1 MLPALTL
8 KDYIKAHHKSYISH
22 KIERTDF
29 IKYLQN
35 LRTAY
40 AQVIE
45 AIKTNQN
52 EENIKNTI
60 KDFIKNTFYAERKDI
75 QINVFGQTDY
85 AIKKN
90 DNIEVIME
98 FKKPSNKAEMI
109 TCDNVNKKAL
119 HEAIKYFYD
128 EKYKGNYH
136 IKNIIISDG
145 ISYFIFNPLQFQH
158 KSIEKLCYD
167 SIEGD
172 LYLQKTSEIYK
183 EIANII
189 ARENITFEF
198 AWFDLTYLEKRIKDF
213 DLNNVDVNDK
223 AIRTLLYVYKLF
235 HPDFLLNE
243 YSPKDSNQLN
253 KKFYDELLYILGLEE
268 VSENNKKLIK
278 PNPNSNGLIN
288 ETIKQLEDQKDIT
301 GEKAV
306 NIAFELVITWLN
318 RILFLKLFE
327 SQLVS
332 FNDNKNFKFIT
343 SDKVIDFDELNK
355 LFFSVLG
362 KKVED
367 RDNAEETVNI
377 PYLNSSLFEKSEME
391 LKYINTTALN
401 NNRKL
406 ALYKS
411 SNLKHWS
418 EYKNKTEEKIL
429 KYLLDF
435 LDSYDFSSGAGE
447 SLITEENRDIINS
460 AVLGLIFE
468 KLNGYKDGSFYTPGF
483 ITEYMAKECIERA
496 VVDKFNDAFDDL
508 NAQNIQ
514 EIRNYIGNVYSA
526 DNAKKYNDII
536 NSLRICDPAVGSGH
550 FLVSVLNHIIY
561 LKSYLGILFDNEG
574 NKINNNIEIFDDT
587 LVVFNQND
595 IPYAYKRKDKSTHQA
610 QKALFK
616 EKRTIIENCLFGVDI
631 NPKSVYI
638 CQLRL
643 WIELL
648 KNTYY
653 IDNTNNMEVLPN
665 IDINIKKGNS
675 LVSKYPVQIGKAIVQ
690 QGSKEQKENIKQ
702 YKQLVAEYKN
712 SGDKETKKKINETL
726 DTIKSRLYSVVEGV
740 LVAETEEQKIFD
752 KQLKK
757 LKNQWKKA
765 TSVEERQKIDKEIE
779 KLSKSNRGSNKILV
793 IGDSFDDPIYKNSME
808 WMLEF
813 PEILDE
819 DGKFQGFDVV
829 IGNPPYIKEDNNK
842 EIFKSMKNSPY
853 YQGKMDIW
861 YFFACRALELIKKQG
876 YLTFIAT
883 NNWISNDGASIL
895 RNKIL
900 SDTKIQKYIDF
911 GDCKIF
917 SSASIQTM
925 IFLLNKQITK
935 EPYSVDCSKF
945 VSDIS
950 VANFSLYKIIT
961 DNKHNDICCNYIAN
975 INPQTNKDQYI
986 RFSSQED
993 TRILDIM
1000 MRQKEHLK
1008 DNEIYSGIDVLQDKV
1023 NKKSLEKLS
1032 GEIKLN
1038 DGIFVINSDELN
1050 TMNLTQCE
1058 YDDIIKPYY
1067 TSQEIKKYSVIG
1079 KNKEWIIYTDS
1090 SFKNIKK
1097 IEKYPNIKRHL
1108 DKYQNIMT
1116 SVNKPYGLH
1125 RSREEFIFKGEKIL
1139 SIRKCVS
1146 PSFSYTD
1153 CDSYV
1158 SRAFLIIKTD
1168 RLNNKYLVGLL
1179 NSKIVAYWLKNKGK
1193 IQGSNC
1199 QIDKEPLLNI
1209 PLPQLN
1215 DKEQQP
1221 IIDLVNQI
1229 ILLKQNDINTDT
1241 SEQEAEIDKIVY
1253 QLYGLTDDEIKIV
1266 EEGV

>member
-1 MLPALTL
+1 MVQIKL
-8 KDYIKAHHKSYISH
+8 KDYLKTHHKSYISH

-29 IKYLQN
+29 VKYLQN
-35 LRTAY
+35 LRIAY
-40 AQVIE
+40 AQILE
-45 AIKTNQN
+45 AVKTNAT
-52 EENIKNTI
+52 EENIKNTVI
-60 KDFIKNTFYAERKDI
+60 NFIKNTFYNERKDI
-75 QINVFGQTDY
+75 QINAFNNIDY

-109 TCDNVNKKAL
+109 TCDNLNKKAL

-128 EKYKGNYH
+128 EKHKGNYH

-158 KSIEKLCYD
+158 KSLEKLCYD

-172 LYLQKTSEIYK
+172 LYLQRTSEIYK
-183 EIANII
+183 GIANII
-189 ARENITFEF
+189 TREKITFEF

-213 DLNNVDVNDK
+213 DLNNVDINDK

-362 KKVED
+362 KKIED

-561 LKSYLGILFDNEG
+561 LKSYLGILFDDEG

-595 IPYAYKRKDKSTHQA
+595 VPYVYKRKDKSTHQV

-616 EKRTIIENCLFGVDI
+616 EKRTIIENCLFAVDI

-665 IDINIKKGNS
+665 IDINIKTGNS
-675 LVSKYPVQIGKAIVQ
+675 LVSKYPVQIGKAITQ
-690 QGSKEQKENIKQ
+690 QGSKEQKEYIKE

-726 DTIKSRLYSVVEGV
+726 REIKNKLYSVVEDV
-740 LVAETEEQKIFD
+740 LVAETEEQKDFD
-752 KQLKK
+752 KQRKK
-757 LKNQWKKA
+757 LKDKWKKA
-765 TSVEERQKIDKEIE
+765 TTIEERLKIEKEIE
-779 KLSKSNRGSNKILV
+779 KLSKSSRGSNKILV

-829 IGNPPYIKEDNNK
+829 IGNPPYGVSIKDNYRK
-842 EIFKSMKNSPY
+842 IVEIEYGKVPDYEIY
-853 YQGKMDIW
+853 Y
-861 YFFACRALELIKKQG
+861 YFIEL
-876 YLTFIAT
+876 
-883 NNWISNDGASIL
+883 SN
-895 RNKIL
+895 
-900 SDTKIQKYIDF
+900 
-911 GDCKIF
+911 
-917 SSASIQTM
+917 
-925 IFLLNKQITK
+925 FLLNSQGSLSFIVPNTFLFNTFAENYRRNILKQWNVG
-935 EPYSVDCSKF
+935 ELLDCSAFSIFDSATVRNAIIHYTKSKRNNMIGYRNTRNIKSFADLLKKKVEYISEDELLNMNQNWSLAFKLDNKIINLVSKIKQYPQLITYFPEISQGLIAYDKYKGQDENTIKTRSYHYSFYKEGLKKWLWGEDIRRFNVKWNGKEYIDYCDGIANPRNPKF
-945 VSDIS
+945 FYGRRLLVREITNPSIYAAVVSDEMYNDPS
-950 VANFSLYKIIT
+950 VIVVLENYNIYFLAAIMNSKLATFYHFNNSPKAVKGAFPKILV
-961 DNKHNDICCNYIAN
+961 KDIKEFPIA
-975 INPQTNKDQYI
+975 
-986 RFSSQED
+986 FG
-993 TRILDIM
+993 M
-1000 MRQKEHLK
+1000 
-1008 DNEIYSGIDVLQDKV
+1008 DVV
-1023 NKKSLEKLS
+1023 NEKLTS
-1032 GEIKLN
+1032 LSEEIHN
-1038 DGIFVINSDELN
+1038 
-1050 TMNLTQCE
+1050 M
-1058 YDDIIKPYY
+1058 
-1067 TSQEIKKYSVIG
+1067 
-1079 KNKEWIIYTDS
+1079 
-1090 SFKNIKK
+1090 
-1097 IEKYPNIKRHL
+1097 
-1108 DKYQNIMT
+1108 
-1116 SVNKPYGLH
+1116 
-1125 RSREEFIFKGEKIL
+1125 
-1139 SIRKCVS
+1139 
-1146 PSFSYTD
+1146 
-1153 CDSYV
+1153 
-1158 SRAFLIIKTD
+1158 
-1168 RLNNKYLVGLL
+1168 
-1179 NSKIVAYWLKNKGK
+1179 
-1193 IQGSNC
+1193 
-1199 QIDKEPLLNI
+1199 
-1209 PLPQLN
+1209 
-1215 DKEQQP
+1215 
-1221 IIDLVNQI
+1221 
-1229 ILLKQNDINTDT
+1229 KQNDINADT
-1241 SEQEAEIDKIVY
+1241 SQLEIKIDKLVY
-1253 QLYGLTDDEIKIV
+1253 QLYGLTDDEIKII
-1266 EEGV
+1266 EESLKN

>member
-1 MLPALTL
+1 MANIKL
-8 KDYIKAHHKSYISH
+8 KDYLKTHHKSYISH

-29 IKYLQN
+29 VKYLQN
-35 LRTAY
+35 LRVAY
-40 AQVIE
+40 AQILE
-45 AIKTNQN
+45 AVKTNAT
-52 EENIKNTI
+52 EENIKNIVVNFI
-60 KDFIKNTFYAERKDI
+60 KDTFYSDRKDI
-75 QINVFGQTDY
+75 QINAFNNIDY

-109 TCDNVNKKAL
+109 TCDNLNKKAL

-128 EKYKGNYH
+128 EKHKGNYH

-158 KSIEKLCYD
+158 KSLEKLCYD

-172 LYLQKTSEIYK
+172 LYLQRTSEIYK
-183 EIANII
+183 GIANII
-189 ARENITFEF
+189 TREKITFEF

-213 DLNNVDVNDK
+213 DLNNVDINDK

-362 KKVED
+362 KKIED

-406 ALYKS
+406 ELYKS

-418 EYKNKTEEKIL
+418 EYKNKTDEKIL

-496 VVDKFNDAFDDL
+496 VVDKFNTTFDDL
-508 NAQNIQ
+508 NAKNIQ
-514 EIRNYIGNVYSA
+514 EIRNYIGNVYSF
-526 DNAKKYNDII
+526 DDAKKYNDII

-561 LKSYLGILFDNEG
+561 LKSYLGILFDDEG

-595 IPYAYKRKDKSTHQA
+595 VPYVYKRKDKTIHQV

-616 EKRTIIENCLFGVDI
+616 EKRTIIENCLFAVDI

-653 IDNTNNMEVLPN
+653 IDNTDNMEVLPN
-665 IDINIKKGNS
+665 IDINIKTGNS
-675 LVSKYPVQIGKAIVQ
+675 LVSKYPV
-690 QGSKEQKENIKQ
+690 
-702 YKQLVAEYKN
+702 
-712 SGDKETKKKINETL
+712 
-726 DTIKSRLYSVVEGV
+726 
-740 LVAETEEQKIFD
+740 
-752 KQLKK
+752 
-757 LKNQWKKA
+757 
-765 TSVEERQKIDKEIE
+765 
-779 KLSKSNRGSNKILV
+779 
-793 IGDSFDDPIYKNSME
+793 
-808 WMLEF
+808 
-813 PEILDE
+813 
-819 DGKFQGFDVV
+819 
-829 IGNPPYIKEDNNK
+829 
-842 EIFKSMKNSPY
+842 
-853 YQGKMDIW
+853 
-861 YFFACRALELIKKQG
+861 
-876 YLTFIAT
+876 
-883 NNWISNDGASIL
+883 
-895 RNKIL
+895 
-900 SDTKIQKYIDF
+900 
-911 GDCKIF
+911 
-917 SSASIQTM
+917 
-925 IFLLNKQITK
+925 
-935 EPYSVDCSKF
+935 
-945 VSDIS
+945 
-950 VANFSLYKIIT
+950 
-961 DNKHNDICCNYIAN
+961 
-975 INPQTNKDQYI
+975 
-986 RFSSQED
+986 
-993 TRILDIM
+993 
-1000 MRQKEHLK
+1000 
-1008 DNEIYSGIDVLQDKV
+1008 
-1023 NKKSLEKLS
+1023 
-1032 GEIKLN
+1032 
-1038 DGIFVINSDELN
+1038 
-1050 TMNLTQCE
+1050 
-1058 YDDIIKPYY
+1058 
-1067 TSQEIKKYSVIG
+1067 
-1079 KNKEWIIYTDS
+1079 
-1090 SFKNIKK
+1090 
-1097 IEKYPNIKRHL
+1097 
-1108 DKYQNIMT
+1108 
-1116 SVNKPYGLH
+1116 
-1125 RSREEFIFKGEKIL
+1125 
-1139 SIRKCVS
+1139 
-1146 PSFSYTD
+1146 
-1153 CDSYV
+1153 
-1158 SRAFLIIKTD
+1158 
-1168 RLNNKYLVGLL
+1168 
-1179 NSKIVAYWLKNKGK
+1179 
-1193 IQGSNC
+1193 
-1199 QIDKEPLLNI
+1199 
-1209 PLPQLN
+1209 
-1215 DKEQQP
+1215 
-1221 IIDLVNQI
+1221 
-1229 ILLKQNDINTDT
+1229 
-1241 SEQEAEIDKIVY
+1241 
-1253 QLYGLTDDEIKIV
+1253 
-1266 EEGV
+1266 

>member
-1 MLPALTL
+1 MANIKL
-8 KDYIKAHHKSYISH
+8 KDYLKTHHKSYISH

-29 IKYLQN
+29 VKYLQN
-35 LRTAY
+35 LRVAY
-40 AQVIE
+40 AQILE
-45 AIKTNQN
+45 AVKTNAT
-52 EENIKNTI
+52 EENIKNIVVNFI
-60 KDFIKNTFYAERKDI
+60 KDTFYSDRKDI
-75 QINVFGQTDY
+75 QINAFNNIDY

-109 TCDNVNKKAL
+109 TCDNLNKKAL

-128 EKYKGNYH
+128 EKHKGNYH

-158 KSIEKLCYD
+158 KSLEKLCYD

-172 LYLQKTSEIYK
+172 LYLQRTSEIYK
-183 EIANII
+183 GIANII
-189 ARENITFEF
+189 TREKITFEF

-213 DLNNVDVNDK
+213 DLNNVDINDK

-362 KKVED
+362 KKIED

-406 ALYKS
+406 ELYKS

-418 EYKNKTEEKIL
+418 EYKNKTDEKIL

-496 VVDKFNDAFDDL
+496 VVDKFNTTFDDL
-508 NAQNIQ
+508 NAKNIQ
-514 EIRNYIGNVYSA
+514 EIRNYIGNVYSF
-526 DNAKKYNDII
+526 DDAKKYNDII

-561 LKSYLGILFDNEG
+561 LKSYLGILFDDEG

-595 IPYAYKRKDKSTHQA
+595 VPYVYKRKDKTTHQV

-616 EKRTIIENCLFGVDI
+616 EKRTIIENCLFAVDI

-653 IDNTNNMEVLPN
+653 IDNTDNMEVLPN
-665 IDINIKKGNS
+665 IDINIKTGNS
-675 LVSKYPVQIGKAIVQ
+675 LVSKYPVQIGKAITQ
-690 QGSKEQKENIKQ
+690 QGSKEQKEYIRQ
-702 YKQLVAEYKN
+702 YKRLVAEYKN

-726 DTIKSRLYSVVEGV
+726 KEIKSKLYSVVEGV
-740 LVAETEEQKIFD
+740 LVAETEEQKNFD
-752 KQLKK
+752 KQIKK
-757 LKNQWKKA
+757 LKSQWKKA
-765 TSVEERQKIDKEIE
+765 TTIEERLKIDKEIE

-829 IGNPPYIKEDNNK
+829 IGNPPYIDSETMVNSGMQDEREYIIKHYSFAKGNWDIYIPFFNLAFKLMNNSGYMAYISPDKWLAKPFGLEMRSQLLNNIYKILRAGSSVFDSATVDSILSFISKVKTDVMQVAEFVPNENLPFNRIDKGKIESPYTLDFVFSKYVSLLDKIESHKQICSLYNIQAEAACATSDAYLLK
-842 EIFKSMKNSPY
+842 EILIDDQNFNKDTMLKFVNTGTIDKYISKYGNKPATYIKSKYQYPVVLKTKFDELFKNSYKSKTYSPKIIIKGLTLLDGCIDFNGNIIP
-853 YQGKMDIW
+853 GKSTIV
-861 YFFACRALELIKKQG
+861 I
-876 YLTFIAT
+876 T
-883 NNWISNDGASIL
+883 NDDPDVL
-895 RNKIL
+895 KIL
-900 SDTKIQKYIDF
+900 SAIINNKVSAFYIKEKNASSSYCGGINYTPDMINSIPFPDIKENDRLKIIFYVQEILKIKNSDDF
-911 GDCKIF
+911 DKDI
-917 SSASIQTM
+917 
-925 IFLLNKQITK
+925 NKQ
-935 EPYSVDCSKF
+935 EEV
-945 VSDIS
+945 IS
-950 VANFSLYKIIT
+950 
-961 DNKHNDICCNYIAN
+961 
-975 INPQTNKDQYI
+975 
-986 RFSSQED
+986 
-993 TRILDIM
+993 M
-1000 MRQKEHLK
+1000 
-1008 DNEIYSGIDVLQDKV
+1008 
-1023 NKKSLEKLS
+1023 
-1032 GEIKLN
+1032 
-1038 DGIFVINSDELN
+1038 
-1050 TMNLTQCE
+1050 
-1058 YDDIIKPYY
+1058 
-1067 TSQEIKKYSVIG
+1067 
-1079 KNKEWIIYTDS
+1079 
-1090 SFKNIKK
+1090 
-1097 IEKYPNIKRHL
+1097 
-1108 DKYQNIMT
+1108 QN
-1116 SVNKPYGLH
+1116 
-1125 RSREEFIFKGEKIL
+1125 
-1139 SIRKCVS
+1139 
-1146 PSFSYTD
+1146 
-1153 CDSYV
+1153 
-1158 SRAFLIIKTD
+1158 
-1168 RLNNKYLVGLL
+1168 
-1179 NSKIVAYWLKNKGK
+1179 
-1193 IQGSNC
+1193 
-1199 QIDKEPLLNI
+1199 
-1209 PLPQLN
+1209 
-1215 DKEQQP
+1215 
-1221 IIDLVNQI
+1221 
-1229 ILLKQNDINTDT
+1229 
-1241 SEQEAEIDKIVY
+1241 EIDKLVY
-1253 QLYGLTDDEIKIV
+1253 QLYGLTDDEIEIIEK
-1266 EEGV
+1266 GV

>member
-1 MLPALTL
+1 MVQIKL
-8 KDYIKAHHKSYISH
+8 KDYLKTHHKSYISH

-29 IKYLQN
+29 VKYLQN
-35 LRTAY
+35 LRVAY
-40 AQVIE
+40 AQILE
-45 AIKTNQN
+45 AVKTNAT
-52 EENIKNTI
+52 EENIKNTVI
-60 KDFIKNTFYAERKDI
+60 NFIKNTFYNERKDI
-75 QINVFGQTDY
+75 QINAFNNIDY

-109 TCDNVNKKAL
+109 TCDNLNKKAL

-128 EKYKGNYH
+128 EKHKGNYH

-158 KSIEKLCYD
+158 KSLEKLCYD

-172 LYLQKTSEIYK
+172 LYLQRTSEIYK
-183 EIANII
+183 GIANII
-189 ARENITFEF
+189 TREKITFEF

-213 DLNNVDVNDK
+213 DLNNVDINDK

-306 NIAFELVITWLN
+306 NIAFELIITWLN

-355 LFFSVLG
+355 LFFSILG
-362 KKVED
+362 KKIED
-367 RDNAEETVNI
+367 RDNANETVNI

-418 EYKNKTEEKIL
+418 EYKNKTDEKIL

-561 LKSYLGILFDNEG
+561 LKSYLGILFDDEG

-595 IPYAYKRKDKSTHQA
+595 VPYVYKRKDKSTHQV

-616 EKRTIIENCLFGVDI
+616 EKRTTIENCLFAVDI

-665 IDINIKKGNS
+665 IDINIKTGNS
-675 LVSKYPVQIGKAIVQ
+675 LVSKYPVQIGKAITQ
-690 QGSKEQKENIKQ
+690 QGSKEQKEYIKE

-726 DTIKSRLYSVVEGV
+726 REIKNKLYSVVEDV
-740 LVAETEEQKIFD
+740 LVAETEEQKDFD
-752 KQLKK
+752 KQRKK
-757 LKNQWKKA
+757 LKNKWKKA
-765 TSVEERQKIDKEIE
+765 TTIEERLKIEKEIE

-829 IGNPPYIKEDNNK
+829 IGNPPYIDSETMVNSGMQAEREFYNK
-842 EIFKSMKNSPY
+842 SFCSAEGNWDIFVLFS
-853 YQGKMDIW
+853 
-861 YFFACRALELIKKQG
+861 ELSIKLAKFNAMHS
-876 YLTFIAT
+876 FI
-883 NNWISNDGASIL
+883 IP
-895 RNKIL
+895 NKIL
-900 SDTKIQKYIDF
+900 ASRYSEKIRTIL
-911 GDCKIF
+911 
-917 SSASIQTM
+917 SE
-925 IFLLNKQITK
+925 KQIIEILDCSRIGVFK
-935 EPYSVDCSKF
+935 EASVYPIIYILKNNTNRTDVKMKSVDNYFETISENIISSLCF
-945 VSDIS
+945 YQDILWDKYFHDKKL
-950 VANFSLYKIIT
+950 V
-961 DNKHNDICCNYIAN
+961 N
-975 INPQTNKDQYI
+975 ILVKMSNQPK
-986 RFSSQED
+986 
-993 TRILDIM
+993 
-1000 MRQKEHLK
+1000 LK
-1008 DNEIYSGIDVLQDKV
+1008 DNPNFTIVGAATVSEAYLLKDKIY
-1023 NKKSLEKLS
+1023 
-1032 GEIKLN
+1032 
-1038 DGIFVINSDELN
+1038 
-1050 TMNLTQCE
+1050 
-1058 YDDIIKPYY
+1058 
-1067 TSQEIKKYSVIG
+1067 
-1079 KNKEWIIYTDS
+1079 DS
-1090 SFKNIKK
+1090 CTIEEGKNIKFINSGCIDRYCSLWGNKAVRYIKKSYNNPVLNLQDIKDINETRYNQAVSNK
-1097 IEKYPNIKRHL
+1097 IIIAN
-1108 DKYQNIMT
+1108 MT
-1116 SVNKPYGLH
+1116 KDIEAFFDDGNYMAGKSTDL
-1125 RSREEFIFKGEKIL
+1125 IL
-1139 SIRKCVS
+1139 SS
-1146 PSFSYTD
+1146 D
-1153 CDSYV
+1153 
-1158 SRAFLIIKTD
+1158 LE
-1168 RLNNKYLVGLL
+1168 LLKYLTGLL
-1179 NSKIVAYWLKNKGK
+1179 NSKLLSTWYKITYNSLKMSGEALNMGEIINIPFYNPSEKQRSQISLLVQD
-1193 IQGSNC
+1193 IQRIKQEDINANTS
-1199 QIDKEPLLNI
+1199 QLEIKIDKL
-1209 PLPQLN
+1209 
-1215 DKEQQP
+1215 
-1221 IIDLVNQI
+1221 
-1229 ILLKQNDINTDT
+1229 
-1241 SEQEAEIDKIVY
+1241 VY

-1266 EEGV
+1266 EESLKN

>member
-1 MLPALTL
+1 MANIKL
-8 KDYIKAHHKSYISH
+8 KDYLKTHHKSYISH

-29 IKYLQN
+29 VKYLQN
-35 LRTAY
+35 LRIAY
-40 AQVIE
+40 AQILE
-45 AIKTNQN
+45 AVKTNAT
-52 EENIKNTI
+52 EENIKNTVINFI
-60 KDFIKNTFYAERKDI
+60 KDTFYADRKDV
-75 QINVFGQTDY
+75 QINAFNNIDY

-109 TCDNVNKKAL
+109 TCDNLNKKAL

-128 EKYKGNYH
+128 EKHKGNYH

-158 KSIEKLCYD
+158 KSLEKLCYD

-172 LYLQKTSEIYK
+172 LYLQRTSEIYK

-189 ARENITFEF
+189 TREKITFEF

-213 DLNNVDVNDK
+213 DLNNVDINDK

-362 KKVED
+362 KKIED

-526 DNAKKYNDII
+526 DNAKKYNDIV

-561 LKSYLGILFDNEG
+561 LKSYLGILFDDEG

-587 LVVFNQND
+587 LVIFNQND
-595 IPYAYKRKDKSTHQA
+595 VPYAYKRKDKTTHQV

-765 TSVEERQKIDKEIE
+765 TSIEERLKIDKEIE
-779 KLSKSNRGSNKILV
+779 KLNKSNRGSNNILV

-829 IGNPPYIKEDNNK
+829 IGNPPYISHDKFSHDEKLYYKEHYVSYSPFSDLYCYFIERAMKLQKESGILCQITSNSYLKADYGRSLRNLIYENNCIRILINIEDFQVFDSATVNTAILISSLDVDRCSAYVVNK
-842 EIFKSMKNSPY
+842 KMSAKTQFNDFIRENMFEYPQKAFSASSWSLVRPELLAIKN
-853 YQGKMDIW
+853 KMD
-861 YFFACRALELIKKQG
+861 
-876 YLTFIAT
+876 
-883 NNWISNDGASIL
+883 
-895 RNKIL
+895 KI
-900 SDTKIQKYIDF
+900 
-911 GDCKIF
+911 G
-917 SSASIQTM
+917 
-925 IFLLNKQITK
+925 
-935 EPYSVDCSKF
+935 
-945 VSDIS
+945 
-950 VANFSLYKIIT
+950 
-961 DNKHNDICCNYIAN
+961 
-975 INPQTNKDQYI
+975 
-986 RFSSQED
+986 
-993 TRILDIM
+993 
-1000 MRQKEHLK
+1000 
-1008 DNEIYSGIDVLQDKV
+1008 
-1023 NKKSLEKLS
+1023 KSLEKLNTK
-1032 GEIKLN
+1032 IRL
-1038 DGIFVINSDELN
+1038 GIATGDNNAFVIDEAKREELISQDVHN
-1050 TMNLTQCE
+1050 NE
-1058 YDDIIKPYY
+1058 IIKPILRGRD
-1067 TSQEIKKYSVIG
+1067 IKKYGYVFSDLYVILTKNGIDVEQQYPSIYNYLDGLGDKFKKRGAKG
-1079 KNKEWIIYTDS
+1079 KHWSNLRAC
-1090 SFKNIKK
+1090 SFLDDFKK
-1097 IEKYPNIKRHL
+1097 
-1108 DKYQNIMT
+1108 
-1116 SVNKPYGLH
+1116 
-1125 RSREEFIFKGEKIL
+1125 EKIIWIEL
-1139 SIRKCVS
+1139 TDEGK
-1146 PSFSYTD
+1146 FSLCSDEIYLLN
-1153 CDSYV
+1153 SAY
-1158 SRAFLIIKTD
+1158 FLLPPEGVD
-1168 RLNNKYLVGLL
+1168 ARYLLGIL
-1179 NSKIVAYWLKNKGK
+1179 NSKIIRFYLNLIAETSGVGTTRWIN
-1193 IQGSNC
+1193 NFV
-1199 QIDKEPLLNI
+1199 KEFPI
-1209 PLPQLN
+1209 PVFP
-1215 DKEQQP
+1215 KEKEKY

-1241 SEQEAEIDKIVY
+1241 SEQEAEIDKLVY

-1266 EEGV
+1266 EENV

>member
-1 MLPALTL
+1 MANIKL
-8 KDYIKAHHKSYISH
+8 KDYLKTHHKSYISH

-29 IKYLQN
+29 VKYLQN
-35 LRTAY
+35 LRVAY
-40 AQVIE
+40 AQILE
-45 AIKTNQN
+45 AVKTNAT
-52 EENIKNTI
+52 EENIKNIVVNFI
-60 KDFIKNTFYAERKDI
+60 KDTFYSDRKDI
-75 QINVFGQTDY
+75 QINAFNNIDY

-109 TCDNVNKKAL
+109 TCDNLNKKAL

-128 EKYKGNYH
+128 EKHKGNYH

-158 KSIEKLCYD
+158 KSLEKLCYD

-172 LYLQKTSEIYK
+172 LYLQRTSEIYK
-183 EIANII
+183 GIANII
-189 ARENITFEF
+189 TREKITFEF

-213 DLNNVDVNDK
+213 DLNNVDINDK

-362 KKVED
+362 KKIED

-496 VVDKFNDAFDDL
+496 VVDKFNTTFDDL
-508 NAQNIQ
+508 NAKNIQ
-514 EIRNYIGNVYSA
+514 EIRNYIGNVYSF
-526 DNAKKYNDII
+526 DDAKKYNDII

-561 LKSYLGILFDNEG
+561 LKSYLGILFDDEG

-595 IPYAYKRKDKSTHQA
+595 VPYVYKRKDKTTHQV

-616 EKRTIIENCLFGVDI
+616 EKRTIIENCLFAVDI

-653 IDNTNNMEVLPN
+653 IDNTDNMEVLPN
-665 IDINIKKGNS
+665 IDINIKTGNS
-675 LVSKYPVQIGKAIVQ
+675 LVSKYPVQIGKAITQ
-690 QGSKEQKENIKQ
+690 QGSKEQKEYIRQ
-702 YKQLVAEYKN
+702 YKRLVAEYKN

-726 DTIKSRLYSVVEGV
+726 KEIKSKLYSVVEGV
-740 LVAETEEQKIFD
+740 LVAETEEQKNFD
-752 KQLKK
+752 KQIKK
-757 LKNQWKKA
+757 LKSQWKKA
-765 TSVEERQKIDKEIE
+765 TTIEERLKIDKEIE

-829 IGNPPYIKEDNNK
+829 IGNPPYIDSETMVNSGMQAEREFYNK
-842 EIFKSMKNSPY
+842 SFCSAEGNWDIFVLFS
-853 YQGKMDIW
+853 
-861 YFFACRALELIKKQG
+861 ELSIKLAKFNAMHS
-876 YLTFIAT
+876 FI
-883 NNWISNDGASIL
+883 IP
-895 RNKIL
+895 NKIL
-900 SDTKIQKYIDF
+900 ATRYSEKIRTIL
-911 GDCKIF
+911 
-917 SSASIQTM
+917 SE
-925 IFLLNKQITK
+925 KQIIEILDCSRIGVFK
-935 EPYSVDCSKF
+935 EASVYPIIYILKNNTNRTDVKMKSVDDYFETISENIISSLCF
-945 VSDIS
+945 YQDILWDKYFHDKKL
-950 VANFSLYKIIT
+950 V
-961 DNKHNDICCNYIAN
+961 N
-975 INPQTNKDQYI
+975 ILVKMSNQPK
-986 RFSSQED
+986 
-993 TRILDIM
+993 
-1000 MRQKEHLK
+1000 LK
-1008 DNEIYSGIDVLQDKV
+1008 DNPNFTIVGAATVSEAYLLKDKIY
-1023 NKKSLEKLS
+1023 
-1032 GEIKLN
+1032 
-1038 DGIFVINSDELN
+1038 
-1050 TMNLTQCE
+1050 
-1058 YDDIIKPYY
+1058 
-1067 TSQEIKKYSVIG
+1067 
-1079 KNKEWIIYTDS
+1079 DS
-1090 SFKNIKK
+1090 CTIEEGKNIKFINSGCIDRYCSLWGNKAVRYIKKSYNNPVLNLQDIKDINETRYNQAVSNK
-1097 IEKYPNIKRHL
+1097 IIIAN
-1108 DKYQNIMT
+1108 MT
-1116 SVNKPYGLH
+1116 KDIEAFFDDGNYMAGKSTDL
-1125 RSREEFIFKGEKIL
+1125 IL
-1139 SIRKCVS
+1139 SS
-1146 PSFSYTD
+1146 D
-1153 CDSYV
+1153 
-1158 SRAFLIIKTD
+1158 LE
-1168 RLNNKYLVGLL
+1168 LLKYLTGLL
-1179 NSKIVAYWLKNKGK
+1179 NSKLLSTWYKITYNSLKMSGEALNMGE
-1193 IQGSNC
+1193 I
-1199 QIDKEPLLNI
+1199 INI
-1209 PLPQLN
+1209 PFYNPSEKQRSQISL
-1215 DKEQQP
+1215 
-1221 IIDLVNQI
+1221 LVQDI
-1229 ILLKQNDINTDT
+1229 QRIKQEDINANT
-1241 SEQEAEIDKIVY
+1241 SQLEAEIDKLVY
-1253 QLYGLTDDEIKIV
+1253 QLYGLTDDEIKII
-1266 EEGV
+1266 EEI

>member
-1 MLPALTL
+1 MVQIKL
-8 KDYIKAHHKSYISH
+8 KDYLKTHHKSYISH

-29 IKYLQN
+29 VKYLQN
-35 LRTAY
+35 LRIAY
-40 AQVIE
+40 AQILE
-45 AIKTNQN
+45 AVKTNAT
-52 EENIKNTI
+52 EENIKNTVI
-60 KDFIKNTFYAERKDI
+60 NFIKNTFYNERKDI
-75 QINVFGQTDY
+75 QINAFNNIDY

-109 TCDNVNKKAL
+109 TCDNLNKKAL

-128 EKYKGNYH
+128 EKHKGNYH

-158 KSIEKLCYD
+158 KSLEKLCYD

-172 LYLQKTSEIYK
+172 LYLQRTSEIYK
-183 EIANII
+183 GIANII
-189 ARENITFEF
+189 TREKITFEF

-213 DLNNVDVNDK
+213 DLNNVDINDK

-362 KKVED
+362 KKIED

-561 LKSYLGILFDNEG
+561 LKSYLGILFDDEG

-595 IPYAYKRKDKSTHQA
+595 VPYAYKRKDKSTHQV
-610 QKALFK
+610 QKALFQ
-616 EKRTIIENCLFGVDI
+616 EKRTIIENCLFAVDI

-653 IDNTNNMEVLPN
+653 IDNTDNMEVLPN
-665 IDINIKKGNS
+665 IDINIKTGNS
-675 LVSKYPVQIGKAIVQ
+675 LVSKYPVQIGKAITQ
-690 QGSKEQKENIKQ
+690 QGSKEQKNIIKQ

-726 DTIKSRLYSVVEGV
+726 REIKNKLYSVVEDV
-740 LVAETEEQKIFD
+740 LVAETEEQKDFD
-752 KQLKK
+752 KQRKK
-757 LKNQWKKA
+757 LKNKWKKA
-765 TSVEERQKIDKEIE
+765 TTIEERLKIEKEIE

-829 IGNPPYIKEDNNK
+829 IGNPPYIDSETMVNSGMQAEREFYNK
-842 EIFKSMKNSPY
+842 SFCSAEGNWDIFVLFS
-853 YQGKMDIW
+853 
-861 YFFACRALELIKKQG
+861 ELSIKLAKFNAMHS
-876 YLTFIAT
+876 FI
-883 NNWISNDGASIL
+883 IP
-895 RNKIL
+895 NKIL
-900 SDTKIQKYIDF
+900 ATRYSEKIRTIL
-911 GDCKIF
+911 
-917 SSASIQTM
+917 SE
-925 IFLLNKQITK
+925 KQIIEILDCSRIGVFK
-935 EPYSVDCSKF
+935 EASVYPIIYILKNNTNRTDVKMKSVDDYFETISENIISSLCF
-945 VSDIS
+945 YQDILWDKYFHDKKL
-950 VANFSLYKIIT
+950 V
-961 DNKHNDICCNYIAN
+961 N
-975 INPQTNKDQYI
+975 ILVKMSNQPK
-986 RFSSQED
+986 
-993 TRILDIM
+993 
-1000 MRQKEHLK
+1000 LK
-1008 DNEIYSGIDVLQDKV
+1008 DNPNFTIVGAATVSEAYLLKDKIY
-1023 NKKSLEKLS
+1023 
-1032 GEIKLN
+1032 
-1038 DGIFVINSDELN
+1038 
-1050 TMNLTQCE
+1050 
-1058 YDDIIKPYY
+1058 
-1067 TSQEIKKYSVIG
+1067 
-1079 KNKEWIIYTDS
+1079 DS
-1090 SFKNIKK
+1090 CTIEEGKNIKFINSGCIDRYCSLWGNKAVRYIKKSYNNPVLNLQDIKDINETRYNQAVSNK
-1097 IEKYPNIKRHL
+1097 IIIAN
-1108 DKYQNIMT
+1108 MT
-1116 SVNKPYGLH
+1116 KDIEAFFDDGNYMAGKSTDL
-1125 RSREEFIFKGEKIL
+1125 IL
-1139 SIRKCVS
+1139 SS
-1146 PSFSYTD
+1146 D
-1153 CDSYV
+1153 
-1158 SRAFLIIKTD
+1158 LE
-1168 RLNNKYLVGLL
+1168 LLKYLTGLL
-1179 NSKIVAYWLKNKGK
+1179 NSKLLSTWYKITYNSLKMSGEALNMGE
-1193 IQGSNC
+1193 I
-1199 QIDKEPLLNI
+1199 INI
-1209 PLPQLN
+1209 PFYNPSEKQRSQISL
-1215 DKEQQP
+1215 
-1221 IIDLVNQI
+1221 LVQDI
-1229 ILLKQNDINTDT
+1229 QRIKQEDINANT
-1241 SEQEAEIDKIVY
+1241 SQLEAEIDKLVY
-1253 QLYGLTDDEIKIV
+1253 QLYGLTDDEIKII
-1266 EEGV
+1266 EEI

>member
-1 MLPALTL
+1 MYDLNKGNDMANIKL
-8 KDYIKAHHKSYISH
+8 KDYLKVHHKSYISH
-22 KIERTDF
+22 KIERTNF
-29 IKYLQN
+29 VKYLQN
-35 LRTAY
+35 IRIAY
-40 AQVIE
+40 AQISE
-45 AIKTNQN
+45 AVKANAT
-52 EENIKNTI
+52 EENIKNIVINFI
-60 KDFIKNTFYAERKDI
+60 KDTFYSERKDI
-75 QINVFGQTDY
+75 QINAFNNIDY

-109 TCDNVNKKAL
+109 TCDNMNKKAL

-128 EKYKGNYH
+128 EKHKGNYH

-158 KSIEKLCYD
+158 KSLEKLCYD

-172 LYLQKTSEIYK
+172 LYLQRTSEIYK

-189 ARENITFEF
+189 TREKITFEF

-213 DLNNVDVNDK
+213 DLNNVDINDK

-306 NIAFELVITWLN
+306 SIAFELVITWLN

-343 SDKVIDFDELNK
+343 SDKIIDFDELNK

-362 KKVED
+362 KKLED
-367 RDNAEETVNI
+367 RDNAEETTNI
-377 PYLNSSLFEKSEME
+377 PYLNSSLFEKSDME

-435 LDSYDFSSGAGE
+435 LDSYDFSSGASE

-496 VVDKFNDAFDDL
+496 VVDKFNAAFGDL
-508 NAQNIQ
+508 NAKNIQ
-514 EIRNYIGNVYSA
+514 EIRNYIGNVYSF
-526 DNAKKYNDII
+526 DDAKKYNDII

-561 LKSYLGILFDNEG
+561 LKSYLGILFDDEG
-574 NKINNNIEIFDDT
+574 NKISNNIEIFDDT
-587 LVVFNQND
+587 LVVFNQHD
-595 IPYAYKRKDKSTHQA
+595 IPYAYKRKDRTTHQV

-616 EKRTIIENCLFGVDI
+616 EKRTIIENCLFAVDI

-653 IDNTNNMEVLPN
+653 IDNTDNMEVLPN
-665 IDINIKKGNS
+665 IDINIKTGNS
-675 LVSKYPVQIGKAIVQ
+675 LVSKYPVQVGKAIVQ

-726 DTIKSRLYSVVEGV
+726 KEIKSKLYSVVEGV
-740 LVAETEEQKIFD
+740 LVAETEEQKNFD
-752 KQLKK
+752 KQIKK
-757 LKNQWKKA
+757 LKGQWKKA
-765 TSVEERQKIDKEIE
+765 TTIEERLKIDKEIE
-779 KLSKSNRGSNKILV
+779 KLSKSNRGTNKILV

-829 IGNPPYIKEDNNK
+829 IGNPPY
-842 EIFKSMKNSPY
+842 
-853 YQGKMDIW
+853 GV
-861 YFFACRALELIKKQG
+861 
-876 YLTFIAT
+876 
-883 NNWISNDGASIL
+883 SI
-895 RNKIL
+895 
-900 SDTKIQKYIDF
+900 
-911 GDCKIF
+911 
-917 SSASIQTM
+917 
-925 IFLLNKQITK
+925 
-935 EPYSVDCSKF
+935 
-945 VSDIS
+945 
-950 VANFSLYKIIT
+950 
-961 DNKHNDICCNYIAN
+961 
-975 INPQTNKDQYI
+975 
-986 RFSSQED
+986 
-993 TRILDIM
+993 
-1000 MRQKEHLK
+1000 K
-1008 DNEIYSGIDVLQDKV
+1008 DNYRKTVEFEYGKVPDYEIYYYFI
-1023 NKKSLEKLS
+1023 
-1032 GEIKLN
+1032 
-1038 DGIFVINSDELN
+1038 ELAY
-1050 TMNLTQCE
+1050 NL
-1058 YDDIIKPYY
+1058 
-1067 TSQEIKKYSVIG
+1067 
-1079 KNKEWIIYTDS
+1079 
-1090 SFKNIKK
+1090 
-1097 IEKYPNIKRHL
+1097 
-1108 DKYQNIMT
+1108 
-1116 SVNKPYGLH
+1116 
-1125 RSREEFIFKGEKIL
+1125 
-1139 SIRKCVS
+1139 
-1146 PSFSYTD
+1146 
-1153 CDSYV
+1153 
-1158 SRAFLIIKTD
+1158 
-1168 RLNNKYLVGLL
+1168 
-1179 NSKIVAYWLKNKGK
+1179 LKNKATLSYIIPNTWLFNTFAEKYRKNMLNCWNICELLDCSTFSIFDSATVRNAIIYYTKSKSNNLIGYRNTKSVKSFTDLLKKEIEYIQEEELLSMNQNWSLAFKLDNK
-1193 IQGSNC
+1193 IINLVSKIKQY
-1199 QIDKEPLLNI
+1199 
-1209 PLPQLN
+1209 PQLTTYFPEVSQGLIAYDKYKGQDENTIKKRAYHYSFYREGLKKWLWGEDIKRFSVLWNEKEYIDYCKGIANPRNPKFFQGKRLLVREITNPSIYAAVVSDEMYN
-1215 DKEQQP
+1215 DPSVIVILENYNIHFLAAIMNSKLATFYHFNNSPKSVKGAFPKILVKDIKEFP
-1221 IIDLVNQI
+1221 IAFGTDEINKKLISLSEEIHNM
-1229 ILLKQNDINTDT
+1229 KQNDINADT
-1241 SEQEAEIDKIVY
+1241 SKQEAEIDKLVY
-1253 QLYGLTDDEIKIV
+1253 HLYGLTDEEIKIV
-1266 EEGV
+1266 EEGL

>member
-1 MLPALTL
+1 MVQIKL
-8 KDYIKAHHKSYISH
+8 KDYLKTHHKSYISH

-29 IKYLQN
+29 VKYLQN
-35 LRTAY
+35 LRVAY
-40 AQVIE
+40 AQILE
-45 AIKTNQN
+45 AVKTNAT
-52 EENIKNTI
+52 EENIKNTVI
-60 KDFIKNTFYAERKDI
+60 NFIKNTFYNERKDI
-75 QINVFGQTDY
+75 QINAFNNIDY

-109 TCDNVNKKAL
+109 TCDNLNKKAL

-128 EKYKGNYH
+128 EKHKGNYH

-158 KSIEKLCYD
+158 KSLEKLCYD

-172 LYLQKTSEIYK
+172 LYLQRTSEIYK
-183 EIANII
+183 GIANII
-189 ARENITFEF
+189 TREKITFEF

-213 DLNNVDVNDK
+213 DLNNVDINDK

-362 KKVED
+362 KKIED

-561 LKSYLGILFDNEG
+561 LKSYLGILFDDEG

-595 IPYAYKRKDKSTHQA
+595 VPYAYKRKDKSTHQV
-610 QKALFK
+610 QKALFQ
-616 EKRTIIENCLFGVDI
+616 EKRTIIENCLFAVDI

-653 IDNTNNMEVLPN
+653 IDNTDNMEVLPN
-665 IDINIKKGNS
+665 IDINIKTGNS
-675 LVSKYPVQIGKAIVQ
+675 LVSKYPVQIGKAITQ
-690 QGSKEQKENIKQ
+690 QGSKEQKNIIKQ

-726 DTIKSRLYSVVEGV
+726 REIKNKLYSVVEDV
-740 LVAETEEQKIFD
+740 LVAETEEQKDFD
-752 KQLKK
+752 KQRKK
-757 LKNQWKKA
+757 LKNKWKKA
-765 TSVEERQKIDKEIE
+765 TTIEERLKIEKEIE

-829 IGNPPYIKEDNNK
+829 IGNPPYIDSETMVNSGMQAEREFYNK
-842 EIFKSMKNSPY
+842 SFCSAEGNWDIFVLFS
-853 YQGKMDIW
+853 
-861 YFFACRALELIKKQG
+861 ELSIKLAKFNAMHS
-876 YLTFIAT
+876 FI
-883 NNWISNDGASIL
+883 IP
-895 RNKIL
+895 NKIL
-900 SDTKIQKYIDF
+900 ATRYSEKIRTIL
-911 GDCKIF
+911 
-917 SSASIQTM
+917 SE
-925 IFLLNKQITK
+925 KQIIEILDCSRIGVFK
-935 EPYSVDCSKF
+935 EASVYPIIYILKNNTNRTDVKMKSVDDYFETISENIISSLCF
-945 VSDIS
+945 YQDILWDKYFHDKKL
-950 VANFSLYKIIT
+950 V
-961 DNKHNDICCNYIAN
+961 N
-975 INPQTNKDQYI
+975 ILVKMSNQPK
-986 RFSSQED
+986 
-993 TRILDIM
+993 
-1000 MRQKEHLK
+1000 LK
-1008 DNEIYSGIDVLQDKV
+1008 DNQNFTIVGAATVSEAYLLKDKIY
-1023 NKKSLEKLS
+1023 
-1032 GEIKLN
+1032 
-1038 DGIFVINSDELN
+1038 
-1050 TMNLTQCE
+1050 
-1058 YDDIIKPYY
+1058 
-1067 TSQEIKKYSVIG
+1067 
-1079 KNKEWIIYTDS
+1079 DS
-1090 SFKNIKK
+1090 CTIEEGKNIKFINSGCIDRYCSLWGNKAVRYIKKSYNNPVLNLQDIKDINETRYNQAVSNK
-1097 IEKYPNIKRHL
+1097 IIIAN
-1108 DKYQNIMT
+1108 MT
-1116 SVNKPYGLH
+1116 KDIEAFFDDGNYMAGKSTDL
-1125 RSREEFIFKGEKIL
+1125 IL
-1139 SIRKCVS
+1139 SS
-1146 PSFSYTD
+1146 D
-1153 CDSYV
+1153 
-1158 SRAFLIIKTD
+1158 LE
-1168 RLNNKYLVGLL
+1168 LLKYLTGLL
-1179 NSKIVAYWLKNKGK
+1179 NSKLLSTWYKITYNSLKMSGEALNMGE
-1193 IQGSNC
+1193 I
-1199 QIDKEPLLNI
+1199 INI
-1209 PLPQLN
+1209 PFYNPSEKQRSQISL
-1215 DKEQQP
+1215 
-1221 IIDLVNQI
+1221 LVQDI
-1229 ILLKQNDINTDT
+1229 QRIKQEDINANT
-1241 SEQEAEIDKIVY
+1241 SQLEAEIDKLVY
-1253 QLYGLTDDEIKIV
+1253 QLYGLTDDEIKII
-1266 EEGV
+1266 EEI

>member
-1 MLPALTL
+1 MTILKL
-8 KDYIKAHHKSYISH
+8 KDYLKTHHKSYISH
-22 KIERTDF
+22 KIERNDF
-29 IKYLQN
+29 FRYLEK
-35 LRTAY
+35 LRATY
-40 AQVIE
+40 KLILE
-45 AIKTNQN
+45 AAKDKEKEI
-52 EENIKNTI
+52 TI
-60 KDFIKNTFYAERKDI
+60 SSIVTTFVRDVFYSNRSDL
-75 QINVFGQTDY
+75 QINPYVDIDY

-90 DNIEVIME
+90 KDIQVIME
-98 FKKPSNKAEMI
+98 FKRPSNKAEMI
-109 TCDNVNKKAL
+109 TCDNLNKKAL
-119 HEAIKYFYD
+119 HEAIWYFYS
-128 EKYKGNYH
+128 EKHKGNYH

-158 KSIEKLCYD
+158 KSLEKLCYD

-172 LYLQKTSEIYK
+172 LYLQRTSEIYK

-189 ARENITFEF
+189 TRENITFEF

-213 DLNNVDVNDK
+213 DLNNVDINDK

-362 KKVED
+362 KKIED

-561 LKSYLGILFDNEG
+561 LKSYLGILFDDEG

-595 IPYAYKRKDKSTHQA
+595 VPYAYKRKDKTTHQV

-616 EKRTIIENCLFGVDI
+616 EKRTIIENCLFAVDI

-653 IDNTNNMEVLPN
+653 IDNTDNMEVLPN
-665 IDINIKKGNS
+665 IDINIKTGNS
-675 LVSKYPVQIGKAIVQ
+675 LVSKYPVQVGKAITQ
-690 QGSKEQKENIKQ
+690 KDCSEEQKGYIKQ

-726 DTIKSRLYSVVEGV
+726 KEIKSKLYSVVEGV
-740 LVAETEEQKIFD
+740 LVAETEEQKNFD

-765 TSVEERQKIDKEIE
+765 TSIEERLKIDKEIE
-779 KLSKSNRGSNKILV
+779 KLSRSNRSSNNILV
-793 IGDSFDDPIYKNSME
+793 IGDSFDNPIYKNSME

-813 PEILDE
+813 PEMLDE

-829 IGNPPYIKEDNNK
+829 IGNPPYGVSIKDDYRKIVGLEYGKVPDY
-842 EIFKSMKNSPY
+842 EIY
-853 YQGKMDIW
+853 Y
-861 YFFACRALELIKKQG
+861 YFIELSQHLLKHNGSLSFIVPNTFLFNTFAEQYRKTILNQ
-876 YLTFIAT
+876 
-883 NNWISNDGASIL
+883 WSIEE
-895 RNKIL
+895 IL
-900 SDTKIQKYIDF
+900 
-911 GDCKIF
+911 
-917 SSASIQTM
+917 
-925 IFLLNKQITK
+925 
-935 EPYSVDCSKF
+935 DCS
-945 VSDIS
+945 
-950 VANFSLYKIIT
+950 AFSIFDSATVRNAIIFYT
-961 DNKHNDICCNYIAN
+961 
-975 INPQTNKDQYI
+975 TNKPKDLIGY
-986 RFSSQED
+986 RNTNKVTSFSN
-993 TRILDIM
+993 L
-1000 MRQKEHLK
+1000 
-1008 DNEIYSGIDVLQDKV
+1008 
-1023 NKKSLEKLS
+1023 LE
-1032 GEIKLN
+1032 
-1038 DGIFVINSDELN
+1038 
-1050 TMNLTQCE
+1050 
-1058 YDDIIKPYY
+1058 
-1067 TSQEIKKYSVIG
+1067 
-1079 KNKEWIIYTDS
+1079 
-1090 SFKNIKK
+1090 KK
-1097 IEKYPNIKRHL
+1097 IEYTTKKELLTMNQNWSLAFKLDSKIIRLINKIKAFPNLIL
-1108 DKYQNIMT
+1108 SFPEISQGLIAYDKYKGQSKEIIK
-1116 SVNKPYGLH
+1116 SRSYHYLHYKEGL
-1125 RSREEFIFKGEKIL
+1125 KKWLWGEDVKKYNGMEK
-1139 SIRKCVS
+1139 SI
-1146 PSFSYTD
+1146 
-1153 CDSYV
+1153 
-1158 SRAFLIIKTD
+1158 LII
-1168 RLNNKYLVGLL
+1168 
-1179 NSKIVAYWLKNKGK
+1179 AKG
-1193 IQGSNC
+1193 
-1199 QIDKEPLLNI
+1199 
-1209 PLPQLN
+1209 
-1215 DKEQQP
+1215 
-1221 IIDLVNQI
+1221 
-1229 ILLKQNDINTDT
+1229 
-1241 SEQEAEIDKIVY
+1241 
-1253 QLYGLTDDEIKIV
+1253 
-1266 EEGV
+1266 

>member
-1 MLPALTL
+1 MVQIKL
-8 KDYIKAHHKSYISH
+8 KDYLKTHHKSYISH

-29 IKYLQN
+29 VKYLQN
-35 LRTAY
+35 LRVAY
-40 AQVIE
+40 AQILE
-45 AIKTNQN
+45 AVKTNAT
-52 EENIKNTI
+52 EENIKNTVI
-60 KDFIKNTFYAERKDI
+60 NFIKNTFYNERKDI
-75 QINVFGQTDY
+75 QINAFNNIDY

-109 TCDNVNKKAL
+109 TCDNLNKKAL

-128 EKYKGNYH
+128 EKHKGNYH

-158 KSIEKLCYD
+158 KSLEKLCYD

-172 LYLQKTSEIYK
+172 LYLQMTSEIYK
-183 EIANII
+183 GIANII
-189 ARENITFEF
+189 TREKITFEF

-213 DLNNVDVNDK
+213 DLNNVDINDK

-362 KKVED
+362 KKIED

-561 LKSYLGILFDNEG
+561 LKSYLGILFDDEG

-595 IPYAYKRKDKSTHQA
+595 VPYAYKRKDKSTHQV
-610 QKALFK
+610 QKTLFK
-616 EKRTIIENCLFGVDI
+616 EKRTIIENCLFAVDI

-653 IDNTNNMEVLPN
+653 IDNTDNMEVLPN
-665 IDINIKKGNS
+665 IDINIKTGNS
-675 LVSKYPVQIGKAIVQ
+675 LVSKYPVQVGKAITQ
-690 QGSKEQKENIKQ
+690 KDCSEEQKGYIKQ

-726 DTIKSRLYSVVEGV
+726 KELKNKLYSVVAGV
-740 LVAETEEQKIFD
+740 LVAETEEQKNFD

-757 LKNQWKKA
+757 LKNQWKRA
-765 TSVEERQKIDKEIE
+765 TSIEERLKIDKEIE

-819 DGKFQGFDVV
+819 YGKFQGFDVV
-829 IGNPPYIKEDNNK
+829 IGNPPYIDSETMVNSGMQAEREYILKHYSFAKGNWDIYIPFFNLAFKLMNNSGYMAY
-842 EIFKSMKNSPY
+842 ISPDKWLAKPFGLEMRSQLLDY
-853 YQGKMDIW
+853 IYKIL
-861 YFFACRALELIKKQG
+861 RAGSNVFDSATVDSILSFISKAKTNVMQVAEFIHNEN
-876 YLTFIAT
+876 IAT
-883 NNWISNDGASIL
+883 NNIDKGKLESPYKLDFVFSKYVSLLDKIETHKQICSLYGIKAESACATSDAYLLKEILIDDQNFNKDTMLKFVNTGTIDKYISKYGNKPATYIKGKYLYPVVLKEKFDNLFKNSYKSKTYSPKIIIKGLTLLDGCIDFNGDIIPGKSTIVITSDNPDVL
-895 RNKIL
+895 KIL
-900 SDTKIQKYIDF
+900 SAIINNKVSAFYIKEKNASSSYCGGINYTPDMINSIPFPDIKANDRIKIISYVQEILKIKNSDDF
-911 GDCKIF
+911 DKNIGKQEEVI
-917 SSASIQTM
+917 SIQ
-925 IFLLNKQITK
+925 N
-935 EPYSVDCSKF
+935 
-945 VSDIS
+945 
-950 VANFSLYKIIT
+950 
-961 DNKHNDICCNYIAN
+961 
-975 INPQTNKDQYI
+975 
-986 RFSSQED
+986 
-993 TRILDIM
+993 
-1000 MRQKEHLK
+1000 
-1008 DNEIYSGIDVLQDKV
+1008 
-1023 NKKSLEKLS
+1023 
-1032 GEIKLN
+1032 
-1038 DGIFVINSDELN
+1038 
-1050 TMNLTQCE
+1050 
-1058 YDDIIKPYY
+1058 
-1067 TSQEIKKYSVIG
+1067 
-1079 KNKEWIIYTDS
+1079 
-1090 SFKNIKK
+1090 
-1097 IEKYPNIKRHL
+1097 
-1108 DKYQNIMT
+1108 
-1116 SVNKPYGLH
+1116 
-1125 RSREEFIFKGEKIL
+1125 
-1139 SIRKCVS
+1139 
-1146 PSFSYTD
+1146 
-1153 CDSYV
+1153 
-1158 SRAFLIIKTD
+1158 
-1168 RLNNKYLVGLL
+1168 
-1179 NSKIVAYWLKNKGK
+1179 
-1193 IQGSNC
+1193 
-1199 QIDKEPLLNI
+1199 
-1209 PLPQLN
+1209 
-1215 DKEQQP
+1215 
-1221 IIDLVNQI
+1221 
-1229 ILLKQNDINTDT
+1229 
-1241 SEQEAEIDKIVY
+1241 EIDKIVY

-1266 EEGV
+1266 EESLKN

>member
-1 MLPALTL
+1 MVQIKL
-8 KDYIKAHHKSYISH
+8 KDYLKTHHKSYISH
-22 KIERTDF
+22 KIERADF
-29 IKYLQN
+29 VKYLQN
-35 LRTAY
+35 LRVAY
-40 AQVIE
+40 SQISE
-45 AIKTNQN
+45 AVKTNAT
-52 EENIKNTI
+52 EENIKNIVVNFI
-60 KDFIKNTFYAERKDI
+60 KDTFYSDRKDI
-75 QINVFGQTDY
+75 QINAFERIDY

-109 TCDNVNKKAL
+109 TCDNLNKKAL

-128 EKYKGNYH
+128 EKHKGNYH

-158 KSIEKLCYD
+158 KSLEKLCYD

-172 LYLQKTSEIYK
+172 LYLQRTSEIYK
-183 EIANII
+183 GIANII
-189 ARENITFEF
+189 TREKITFEF

-213 DLNNVDVNDK
+213 DLNNVDINDK

-362 KKVED
+362 KKIED

-508 NAQNIQ
+508 NAKNIQ

-561 LKSYLGILFDNEG
+561 LKSYLGILFDDEG
-574 NKINNNIEIFDDT
+574 NKISNNIEIFDDT

-595 IPYAYKRKDKSTHQA
+595 VPYAYKRRDKTTHQV

-616 EKRTIIENCLFGVDI
+616 EKRTIIENCLFAVDI

-653 IDNTNNMEVLPN
+653 IDNTDNMEVLPN
-665 IDINIKKGNS
+665 IDINIKTGNS
-675 LVSKYPVQIGKAIVQ
+675 LVSKYPVQVGKAIVQ

-726 DTIKSRLYSVVEGV
+726 KEIKGKLYSVVEGV
-740 LVAETEEQKIFD
+740 LVAETEEQKNFD
-752 KQLKK
+752 KQIKK
-757 LKNQWKKA
+757 LKSQWKKA
-765 TSVEERQKIDKEIE
+765 TTIEERLKIDKEIE

-793 IGDSFDDPIYKNSME
+793 IGDSFDNPIYKNSME

-813 PEILDE
+813 PEVLDE
-819 DGKFQGFDVV
+819 NGKFQGFDVV
-829 IGNPPYIKEDNNK
+829 IGNPPYGLLNK
-842 EIFKSMKNSPY
+842 RQNRSTAIEVINEVFDYYKNSSIY
-853 YQGKMDIW
+853 KNSIYKMLNIYQLFLVRSFDLLKPNGYSMQIFPLAFLGDISLHKLRMNIFDNYNIQNIEAFPERDNANKRVFSEAKMSVCISLMQKKKKISLFDFRINSDKKIDIDNPP
-861 YFFACRALELIKKQG
+861 FKIS
-876 YLTFIAT
+876 
-883 NNWISNDGASIL
+883 SNDIKIIDSMYYTIPQL
-895 RNKIL
+895 QRQEWEVVNKIFQNSIKLKDIAHCCTGEVDMTQDKKFITSLKSDLKLYKGAMLDRYIERQTISQGAIEFL
-900 SDTKIQKYIDF
+900 SKSFIDIKPKRAEASRVTRIALQGITGINERIRIKATIIPSNTFCANSVNYIDF
-911 GDCKIF
+911 TNCSYNYKYIL
-917 SSASIQTM
+917 A
-925 IFLLNKQITK
+925 LLN
-935 EPYSVDCSKF
+935 SR
-945 VSDIS
+945 
-950 VANFSLYKIIT
+950 L
-961 DNKHNDICCNYIAN
+961 
-975 INPQTNKDQYI
+975 
-986 RFSSQED
+986 
-993 TRILDIM
+993 
-1000 MRQKEHLK
+1000 
-1008 DNEIYSGIDVLQDKV
+1008 
-1023 NKKSLEKLS
+1023 
-1032 GEIKLN
+1032 LN
-1038 DGIFVINSDELN
+1038 
-1050 TMNLTQCE
+1050 
-1058 YDDIIKPYY
+1058 
-1067 TSQEIKKYSVIG
+1067 
-1079 KNKEWIIYTDS
+1079 
-1090 SFKNIKK
+1090 
-1097 IEKYPNIKRHL
+1097 
-1108 DKYQNIMT
+1108 
-1116 SVNKPYGLH
+1116 
-1125 RSREEFIFKGEKIL
+1125 FIFKK
-1139 SIRKCVS
+1139 
-1146 PSFSYTD
+1146 FSTNSNVNGYE
-1153 CDSYV
+1153 V
-1158 SRAFLIIKTD
+1158 D
-1168 RLNNKYLVGLL
+1168 RLPIYNIQNHEQIESCVNEIFTLTNSEDYFANNMKQSKVQEIS
-1179 NSKIVAYWLKNKGK
+1179 SKI
-1193 IQGSNC
+1193 
-1199 QIDKEPLLNI
+1199 DNI
-1209 PLPQLN
+1209 
-1215 DKEQQP
+1215 
-1221 IIDLVNQI
+1221 I
-1229 ILLKQNDINTDT
+1229 
-1241 SEQEAEIDKIVY
+1241 Y
-1253 QLYGLTDDEIKIV
+1253 QLYGLTDGEIKII
-1266 EEGV
+1266 EESLKN

>member
-1 MLPALTL
+1 MANIKL
-8 KDYIKAHHKSYISH
+8 KDYLKTHHKSYISH

-29 IKYLQN
+29 VKYLQN
-35 LRTAY
+35 LRIAY
-40 AQVIE
+40 AQILE
-45 AIKTNQN
+45 AVKTNAT
-52 EENIKNTI
+52 EENIKNTVINFI
-60 KDFIKNTFYAERKDI
+60 KDTFYADRKDI
-75 QINVFGQTDY
+75 QINAFNNIDY

-109 TCDNVNKKAL
+109 TCDNLNKKAL

-128 EKYKGNYH
+128 EKHKGNYH

-158 KSIEKLCYD
+158 KSLEKLCYD

-172 LYLQKTSEIYK
+172 LYLQRTSEIYK

-189 ARENITFEF
+189 TREKITFEF

-213 DLNNVDVNDK
+213 DLNNVDINDK

-362 KKVED
+362 KKIED

-561 LKSYLGILFDNEG
+561 LKSYLGILFDDEG
-574 NKINNNIEIFDDT
+574 NKISNNIEIFDDT
-587 LVVFNQND
+587 LVVFNPND
-595 IPYAYKRKDKSTHQA
+595 VPYAYKRKDKTTHQV

-675 LVSKYPVQIGKAIVQ
+675 LVSKYPVQVGKAITQ
-690 QGSKEQKENIKQ
+690 KDCSEEQKGYIKQ

-726 DTIKSRLYSVVEGV
+726 KELKNKLYSVVAGV
-740 LVAETEEQKIFD
+740 LVAETEEQKNFD

-829 IGNPPYIKEDNNK
+829 IGNPPYIDSETMVKNGMQAEREYYNK
-842 EIFKSMKNSPY
+842 SFSSAEGNWDIFVLFS
-853 YQGKMDIW
+853 
-861 YFFACRALELIKKQG
+861 ELSIRLAKHNAMHS
-876 YLTFIAT
+876 FI
-883 NNWISNDGASIL
+883 IP
-895 RNKIL
+895 NKIL
-900 SDTKIQKYIDF
+900 AARYSEKIRTIL
-911 GDCKIF
+911 
-917 SSASIQTM
+917 SE
-925 IFLLNKQITK
+925 KQLI
-935 EPYSVDCSKF
+935 EILDCSRIGVFKEASVYPIIYVLKNDTNRIDVKMKSVGNSF
-945 VSDIS
+945 EIISQNIISMLCFYQDILWDKY
-950 VANFSLYKIIT
+950 F
-961 DNKHNDICCNYIAN
+961 HNNQIVN
-975 INPQTNKDQYI
+975 ILVKMSNQAK
-986 RFSSQED
+986 
-993 TRILDIM
+993 L
-1000 MRQKEHLK
+1000 KENQSFTIVGAATVNEAYLLK
-1008 DNEIYSGIDVLQDKV
+1008 DKLYDSCIV
-1023 NKKSLEKLS
+1023 EK
-1032 GEIKLN
+1032 G
-1038 DGIFVINSDELN
+1038 
-1050 TMNLTQCE
+1050 
-1058 YDDIIKPYY
+1058 
-1067 TSQEIKKYSVIG
+1067 
-1079 KNKEWIIYTDS
+1079 
-1090 SFKNIKK
+1090 KNIKF
-1097 IEKYPNIKRHL
+1097 INSGCI
-1108 DKYQNIMT
+1108 DKYCSLWGNKTVRYIKKAYKTPVVDLKDIKSINETRYNQAISNKIIIANMT
-1116 SVNKPYGLH
+1116 KEIEAFLDDGSYMAGKSTDL
-1125 RSREEFIFKGEKIL
+1125 IL
-1139 SIRKCVS
+1139 SS
-1146 PSFSYTD
+1146 D
-1153 CDSYV
+1153 
-1158 SRAFLIIKTD
+1158 LE
-1168 RLNNKYLVGLL
+1168 LLKYLTGLL
-1179 NSKIVAYWLKNKGK
+1179 NSKLISTWYKITYNSLKMSGEALNMGE
-1193 IQGSNC
+1193 I
-1199 QIDKEPLLNI
+1199 INI
-1209 PLPQLN
+1209 PFYNPS
-1215 DKEQQP
+1215 EQQKNQ
-1221 IIDLVNQI
+1221 IALLVNDIQNI
-1229 ILLKQNDINTDT
+1229 KQNDINADT
-1241 SEQEAEIDKIVY
+1241 SEQEAEIDKLVY
-1253 QLYGLTDDEIKIV
+1253 QLYDLTDDEIKIV
-1266 EEGV
+1266 EEGL

>member
-1 MLPALTL
+1 MANIKL
-8 KDYIKAHHKSYISH
+8 KDYLKTHHKSYISH

-29 IKYLQN
+29 VKYLQN
-35 LRTAY
+35 LRIAY
-40 AQVIE
+40 AQILE
-45 AIKTNQN
+45 AVKTNAT
-52 EENIKNTI
+52 EENIKNTVINFI
-60 KDFIKNTFYAERKDI
+60 KDTFYTDRKDI
-75 QINVFGQTDY
+75 QINAFNNIDY

-109 TCDNVNKKAL
+109 TCDNLNKKAL

-128 EKYKGNYH
+128 EKHKGNYH

-158 KSIEKLCYD
+158 KSLEKLCYD

-172 LYLQKTSEIYK
+172 LYLQRTSEIYK

-189 ARENITFEF
+189 TREKITLEF

-213 DLNNVDVNDK
+213 DLNNVDINDK

-362 KKVED
+362 KKIED

-561 LKSYLGILFDNEG
+561 LKSYLGILFDDEG

-595 IPYAYKRKDKSTHQA
+595 VPYAYKRKDKSTHQV

-616 EKRTIIENCLFGVDI
+616 EKRTIIENCLFAVDI

-653 IDNTNNMEVLPN
+653 IDNTDNMEVLPN
-665 IDINIKKGNS
+665 IDINIKTGNS
-675 LVSKYPVQIGKAIVQ
+675 LVSKYPVQVGKAITQ
-690 QGSKEQKENIKQ
+690 KDCSEEQKGYIKQ

-726 DTIKSRLYSVVEGV
+726 KELKNKLYSVVAGV
-740 LVAETEEQKIFD
+740 LVAETEEQKNFD

-765 TSVEERQKIDKEIE
+765 TSVEERLKIDKEIE

-829 IGNPPYIKEDNNK
+829 IGNPPYIDSETMVNSGMQAEREYILKHYSFAKGNWDIYIPFFNLAFKFMNNSGYMAYISPDK
-842 EIFKSMKNSPY
+842 WLAKPFGLEMRSQLLDYIYKILRAGSNVFNSATVDSILSFISKAKTNVMQVAEFIPN
-853 YQGKMDIW
+853 
-861 YFFACRALELIKKQG
+861 EN
-876 YLTFIAT
+876 IAT
-883 NNWISNDGASIL
+883 NNIDKGKLESPYTLDFVFSKYVSLLDKIETHKQICSLYGIQAESACATSDAYLLKEILIDDQNFNKDTMLKFVNTGTIDKYISKYGNKPATYIKGKYLYPVVLKEKFDNLFKNSYKSKTYSPKIIIKGLTLLDGCIDFNGDIIPGKSTIVITNDNPDVL
-895 RNKIL
+895 KIL
-900 SDTKIQKYIDF
+900 SAIINNKVSAFYIKEKNASSSYCGGINYTPDMINSIPFPDIKENDRIKIISYVQEILTIKNSDDFDKDID
-911 GDCKIF
+911 KQEEVI
-917 SSASIQTM
+917 SIQ
-925 IFLLNKQITK
+925 N
-935 EPYSVDCSKF
+935 
-945 VSDIS
+945 
-950 VANFSLYKIIT
+950 
-961 DNKHNDICCNYIAN
+961 
-975 INPQTNKDQYI
+975 
-986 RFSSQED
+986 
-993 TRILDIM
+993 
-1000 MRQKEHLK
+1000 
-1008 DNEIYSGIDVLQDKV
+1008 
-1023 NKKSLEKLS
+1023 
-1032 GEIKLN
+1032 
-1038 DGIFVINSDELN
+1038 
-1050 TMNLTQCE
+1050 
-1058 YDDIIKPYY
+1058 
-1067 TSQEIKKYSVIG
+1067 
-1079 KNKEWIIYTDS
+1079 
-1090 SFKNIKK
+1090 
-1097 IEKYPNIKRHL
+1097 
-1108 DKYQNIMT
+1108 
-1116 SVNKPYGLH
+1116 
-1125 RSREEFIFKGEKIL
+1125 
-1139 SIRKCVS
+1139 
-1146 PSFSYTD
+1146 
-1153 CDSYV
+1153 
-1158 SRAFLIIKTD
+1158 
-1168 RLNNKYLVGLL
+1168 
-1179 NSKIVAYWLKNKGK
+1179 
-1193 IQGSNC
+1193 
-1199 QIDKEPLLNI
+1199 
-1209 PLPQLN
+1209 
-1215 DKEQQP
+1215 
-1221 IIDLVNQI
+1221 
-1229 ILLKQNDINTDT
+1229 
-1241 SEQEAEIDKIVY
+1241 EIDKLVY

-1266 EEGV
+1266 EENV

>member
-1 MLPALTL
+1 MARILL
-8 KDYIKAHHKSYISH
+8 KDYLKTNHKSYISH
-22 KIERTDF
+22 KIERADF
-29 IKYLQN
+29 IKYIEN
-35 LRTAY
+35 IKVAY
-40 AQVIE
+40 TQILE
-45 AIKTNQN
+45 AVKTNAT
-52 EENIKNTI
+52 EENIKNIVINFI
-60 KDFIKNTFYAERKDI
+60 KDTFYADRKDI
-75 QINVFGQTDY
+75 QINSFERIDY

-109 TCDNVNKKAL
+109 TCDNMNKKAL

-128 EKYKGNYH
+128 EKHKGNYH
-136 IKNIIISDG
+136 IKNIIIGDG

-158 KSIEKLCYD
+158 KSLEKLCYD

-172 LYLQKTSEIYK
+172 LYLQRTSEIYK

-189 ARENITFEF
+189 TREKITFEF

-213 DLNNVDVNDK
+213 DLNNVDINDK

-268 VSENNKKLIK
+268 VGENNKKLIK

-306 NIAFELVITWLN
+306 SIAFELVITWLN

-343 SDKVIDFDELNK
+343 SDKIIDFDELNK

-362 KKVED
+362 KKLED
-367 RDNAEETVNI
+367 RDNAEETTNI
-377 PYLNSSLFEKSEME
+377 PYLNSSLFEKSDME

-435 LDSYDFSSGAGE
+435 LDSYDFSSGASE

-496 VVDKFNDAFDDL
+496 VVDKFNAAFGDL
-508 NAQNIQ
+508 NAKNIQ
-514 EIRNYIGNVYSA
+514 EIRNYIGNVYSF
-526 DNAKKYNDII
+526 DDAKKYNDII

-561 LKSYLGILFDNEG
+561 LKSYLGILFDDEG
-574 NKINNNIEIFDDT
+574 NKISNNIEVFDDT

-595 IPYAYKRKDKSTHQA
+595 VPYAYKRKDRTTHQV

-616 EKRTIIENCLFGVDI
+616 EKRTIIENCLFAVDI

-653 IDNTNNMEVLPN
+653 IDNTDNMEVLPN
-665 IDINIKKGNS
+665 IDINIKTGNS
-675 LVSKYPVQIGKAIVQ
+675 LVSKYPVQVGKAIVQ

-726 DTIKSRLYSVVEGV
+726 KEIKSKLYSVVEGV
-740 LVAETEEQKIFD
+740 LVAETEEQKKFD
-752 KQLKK
+752 KQIKK
-757 LKNQWKKA
+757 LKSQGKKA
-765 TSVEERQKIDKEIE
+765 TTIEERLKIDKEIE
-779 KLSKSNRGSNKILV
+779 KLSKSNHGSNKILV

-813 PEILDE
+813 PEVLDE
-819 DGKFQGFDVV
+819 NGKFQGFDIV
-829 IGNPPYIKEDNNK
+829 IGNPPYGVSIKDNYRKTVEFEYGKVPDYEIYYYFIEIAHNLLKNKAMLSYIIPNTWLFNTFAEKYRINLLKLWDIKE
-842 EIFKSMKNSPY
+842 
-853 YQGKMDIW
+853 
-861 YFFACRALELIKKQG
+861 
-876 YLTFIAT
+876 
-883 NNWISNDGASIL
+883 IL
-895 RNKIL
+895 
-900 SDTKIQKYIDF
+900 
-911 GDCKIF
+911 
-917 SSASIQTM
+917 
-925 IFLLNKQITK
+925 
-935 EPYSVDCSKF
+935 DCSKF
-945 VSDIS
+945 GIFESATVRNS
-950 VANFSLYKIIT
+950 
-961 DNKHNDICCNYIAN
+961 
-975 INPQTNKDQYI
+975 INL
-986 RFSSQED
+986 F
-993 TRILDIM
+993 
-1000 MRQKEHLK
+1000 QKEAGYGFVGYRNTENVSCFQDLVKKPLLK
-1008 DNEIYSGIDVLQDKV
+1008 MENSLMTEMNQNWGLAFQLNSGIINIIMKI
-1023 NKKSLEKLS
+1023 NKIGS
-1032 GEIKLN
+1032 KLN
-1038 DGIFVINSDELN
+1038 DFWDLSQGYIPYRKSDLAKIYGEEKAKDIVENRLWHSNKKEDN
-1050 TMNLTQCE
+1050 T
-1058 YDDIIKPYY
+1058 YI
-1067 TSQEIKKYSVIG
+1067 QEIFGRDLNKYTYKKQNSFVKYGKHLATYVDLKYFNQPRILVREITNPTVIACLVSELMVNDPQIITII
-1079 KNKEWIIYTDS
+1079 NKED
-1090 SFKNIKK
+1090 
-1097 IEKYPNIKRHL
+1097 
-1108 DKYQNIMT
+1108 
-1116 SVNKPYGLH
+1116 G
-1125 RSREEFIFKGEKIL
+1125 
-1139 SIRKCVS
+1139 
-1146 PSFSYTD
+1146 
-1153 CDSYV
+1153 
-1158 SRAFLIIKTD
+1158 
-1168 RLNNKYLVGLL
+1168 NNDLRMLWAIL
-1179 NSKIVAYWLKNKGK
+1179 NSKLATFYHFNHSPKATKGAFPKILVKDLKEFPIAWGTDEINKK
-1193 IQGSNC
+1193 LISLSEEIHNM
-1199 QIDKEPLLNI
+1199 
-1209 PLPQLN
+1209 
-1215 DKEQQP
+1215 
-1221 IIDLVNQI
+1221 
-1229 ILLKQNDINTDT
+1229 KQNDINADT
-1241 SEQEAEIDKIVY
+1241 SEKEAEIDKLVY
-1253 QLYGLTDDEIKIV
+1253 QLYGLTDEEIKIV
-1266 EEGV
+1266 EESL

>member
-1 MLPALTL
+1 MVQIKL
-8 KDYIKAHHKSYISH
+8 KDYLKTHHKSYISH
-22 KIERTDF
+22 KIERADF
-29 IKYLQN
+29 VKYLQN
-35 LRTAY
+35 LRVAY
-40 AQVIE
+40 SQISE
-45 AIKTNQN
+45 AVKTNAT
-52 EENIKNTI
+52 EENIKNIVVNFI
-60 KDFIKNTFYAERKDI
+60 KDTFYSDRKDI
-75 QINVFGQTDY
+75 QINAFERIDY

-109 TCDNVNKKAL
+109 TCDNLNKKAL

-128 EKYKGNYH
+128 EKHKGNYH

-158 KSIEKLCYD
+158 KSLEKLCYD

-172 LYLQKTSEIYK
+172 LYLQRTSEIYK
-183 EIANII
+183 GIANII
-189 ARENITFEF
+189 TREKITFEF

-213 DLNNVDVNDK
+213 DLNNVDINDK

-362 KKVED
+362 KKIED

-508 NAQNIQ
+508 NAKNIQ

-526 DNAKKYNDII
+526 DAAQKYNDII

-561 LKSYLGILFDNEG
+561 LKSYLGILFDDEG

-595 IPYAYKRKDKSTHQA
+595 VPYVYKRKDKSTHQV

-616 EKRTIIENCLFGVDI
+616 EKRTIIENCLFAVDI

-665 IDINIKKGNS
+665 IDINIKTGNS
-675 LVSKYPVQIGKAIVQ
+675 LVSKYPVQIGKAITQ
-690 QGSKEQKENIKQ
+690 QGSKEQKNIIKQ

-726 DTIKSRLYSVVEGV
+726 REIKNKLYSVVEDV
-740 LVAETEEQKIFD
+740 LVAETEEQKDFD
-752 KQLKK
+752 KQRKK
-757 LKNQWKKA
+757 LKNKWKKA
-765 TSVEERQKIDKEIE
+765 TTIEERLKIEKEIE

-829 IGNPPYIKEDNNK
+829 IGNPPYIDSETMVNSGMQAEREFYNK
-842 EIFKSMKNSPY
+842 SFCSAEGNWDIFVLFS
-853 YQGKMDIW
+853 
-861 YFFACRALELIKKQG
+861 ELSIKLAKFNAMHS
-876 YLTFIAT
+876 FI
-883 NNWISNDGASIL
+883 IP
-895 RNKIL
+895 NKIL
-900 SDTKIQKYIDF
+900 ASRYSEKIRTIL
-911 GDCKIF
+911 
-917 SSASIQTM
+917 SE
-925 IFLLNKQITK
+925 KQIIEILDCSRIGVFK
-935 EPYSVDCSKF
+935 EASVYPIIYILKNNTNRTDVKMKSVDNYFETISENIISSLCF
-945 VSDIS
+945 YQDILWDKYFHDKKL
-950 VANFSLYKIIT
+950 V
-961 DNKHNDICCNYIAN
+961 N
-975 INPQTNKDQYI
+975 ILVKMSNQPK
-986 RFSSQED
+986 
-993 TRILDIM
+993 
-1000 MRQKEHLK
+1000 LK
-1008 DNEIYSGIDVLQDKV
+1008 DNPNFTIVGAATVSEAYLLKDKIY
-1023 NKKSLEKLS
+1023 
-1032 GEIKLN
+1032 
-1038 DGIFVINSDELN
+1038 
-1050 TMNLTQCE
+1050 
-1058 YDDIIKPYY
+1058 
-1067 TSQEIKKYSVIG
+1067 
-1079 KNKEWIIYTDS
+1079 DS
-1090 SFKNIKK
+1090 CTIEEGKNIKFINSGCIDRYCSLWGNKAVRYIKKSYNNPVLNLQDIKDINETRYNQAVSNK
-1097 IEKYPNIKRHL
+1097 IIIAN
-1108 DKYQNIMT
+1108 MT
-1116 SVNKPYGLH
+1116 KDIEAFFDDGNYMAGKSTDL
-1125 RSREEFIFKGEKIL
+1125 IL
-1139 SIRKCVS
+1139 SS
-1146 PSFSYTD
+1146 D
-1153 CDSYV
+1153 
-1158 SRAFLIIKTD
+1158 LE
-1168 RLNNKYLVGLL
+1168 LLKYLTGLL
-1179 NSKIVAYWLKNKGK
+1179 NSKLLSTWYKITYNSLKMSGEALNMGEIINIPFYNPSEKQRSQISLLVQD
-1193 IQGSNC
+1193 IQRIKQEDINANTS
-1199 QIDKEPLLNI
+1199 QIEIKIDKL
-1209 PLPQLN
+1209 
-1215 DKEQQP
+1215 
-1221 IIDLVNQI
+1221 
-1229 ILLKQNDINTDT
+1229 
-1241 SEQEAEIDKIVY
+1241 VY
-1253 QLYGLTDDEIKIV
+1253 QLYGLTDDEIKII
-1266 EEGV
+1266 EEI

>member
-1 MLPALTL
+1 MANIKL
-8 KDYIKAHHKSYISH
+8 KDYLKTHHKSYISH

-29 IKYLQN
+29 VKYLQN
-35 LRTAY
+35 LRVAY
-40 AQVIE
+40 AQILE
-45 AIKTNQN
+45 AVKTNAT
-52 EENIKNTI
+52 EENIKNTVI
-60 KDFIKNTFYAERKDI
+60 NFIKNTFYNERKDI
-75 QINVFGQTDY
+75 QINAFNNIDY

-109 TCDNVNKKAL
+109 TCDNLNKKAL

-128 EKYKGNYH
+128 EKHKGNYH

-158 KSIEKLCYD
+158 KSLEKLCYD

-172 LYLQKTSEIYK
+172 LYLQRTSEIYK
-183 EIANII
+183 GIANII
-189 ARENITFEF
+189 TREKITFEF

-213 DLNNVDVNDK
+213 DLNNVDINDK

-362 KKVED
+362 KKIED

-508 NAQNIQ
+508 NAKNIQ

-526 DNAKKYNDII
+526 DAAQKYNDII

-561 LKSYLGILFDNEG
+561 LKSYLGILFDDEG

-595 IPYAYKRKDKSTHQA
+595 VPYVYKRKDKSTHQV

-616 EKRTIIENCLFGVDI
+616 EKRTIIENCLFAVDI

-665 IDINIKKGNS
+665 IDINIKTGNS
-675 LVSKYPVQIGKAIVQ
+675 LVSKYPVQIGKAITQ
-690 QGSKEQKENIKQ
+690 QGSKEQKNIIKQ

-726 DTIKSRLYSVVEGV
+726 REIKNKLYSVIEDV
-740 LVAETEEQKIFD
+740 LVAETKEQKDFD
-752 KQLKK
+752 KQRKK
-757 LKNQWKKA
+757 LKNKWKKA
-765 TSVEERQKIDKEIE
+765 TTIEERLKIEKEIE

-829 IGNPPYIKEDNNK
+829 IGNPPYIKEYDNKDAFNGFREK
-842 EIFKSMKNSPY
+842 SPY
-853 YQGKMDIW
+853 YMGKMDLW
-861 YFFACRALELIKKQG
+861 YGFACKGIDFLRKNGLLC
-876 YLTFIAT
+876 FIAQ
-883 NNWISNDGASIL
+883 NNWTTSAGAKIF
-895 RNKIL
+895 RNKVINDTVIL
-900 SDTKIQKYIDF
+900 KLIDF
-911 GDCKIF
+911 NTYMIF
-917 SSASIQTM
+917 DNASIQTM
-925 IFLLNKQITK
+925 IMLFRKDFQKDNYSFDYRFLKSGNYVNDIFEKKEKPSCLYLEPQISRGVLQNHLLTFSKNDNLLNKIAKNKIYLQELEATNGIH
-935 EPYSVDCSKF
+935 SHHDFVDKKMNQLHP
-945 VSDIS
+945 D
-950 VANFSLYKIIT
+950 LP
-961 DNKHNDICCNYIAN
+961 
-975 INPQTNKDQYI
+975 IN
-986 RFSSQED
+986 
-993 TRILDIM
+993 
-1000 MRQKEHLK
+1000 
-1008 DNEIYSGIDVLQDKV
+1008 SGIFGLSNEEKTIL
-1023 NKKSLEKLS
+1023 SLTDEELS
-1032 GEIKLN
+1032 L
-1038 DGIFVINSDELN
+1038 
-1050 TMNLTQCE
+1050 
-1058 YDDIIKPYY
+1058 IKPYY
-1067 TSQEIKKYSVIG
+1067 NSEQIHRYYTSSE
-1079 KNKEWIIYTDS
+1079 NKLWLIYTDS
-1090 SFKNIKK
+1090 SFKN
-1097 IEKYPNIKRHL
+1097 EHSMDKYPHLKKHL
-1108 DKYQNIMT
+1108 DKVREVIT
-1116 SVNKPYGLH
+1116 SDNKPYGLH
-1125 RSREEFIFKGEKIL
+1125 RARQEHFFQKEKIIAL
-1139 SIRKCVS
+1139 RKCS
-1146 PSFSYTD
+1146 GRPLFSYSDFD
-1153 CDSYV
+1153 CYV
-1158 SRAFLIIKTD
+1158 SATYYIIQTNRWNMIFLT
-1168 RLNNKYLVGLL
+1168 GLF
-1179 NSKIVAYWLKNKGK
+1179 NSKLIAFWLKNKGK
-1193 IQGSNC
+1193 MQGNNY
-1199 QIDKEPLLNI
+1199 QVDKEPLLNI

-1229 ILLKQNDINTDT
+1229 ILLKKNDINTDT
-1241 SEQEAEIDKIVY
+1241 SKQEAEIDKIVY
-1253 QLYGLTDDEIKIV
+1253 QLYGLTDEEIKIV
-1266 EEGV
+1266 EEGL

>member
-1 MLPALTL
+1 MVQIKL
-8 KDYIKAHHKSYISH
+8 KDYLKTHHKSYISH

-29 IKYLQN
+29 VKYLQN
-35 LRTAY
+35 LRVAY
-40 AQVIE
+40 AQILE
-45 AIKTNQN
+45 AVKTNAT
-52 EENIKNTI
+52 EENIKNTVI
-60 KDFIKNTFYAERKDI
+60 NFIKNTFYNERKDI
-75 QINVFGQTDY
+75 QINAFNNIDY

-109 TCDNVNKKAL
+109 TCDNLNKKAL

-128 EKYKGNYH
+128 EKHKGNYH

-158 KSIEKLCYD
+158 KSLEKLCYD

-172 LYLQKTSEIYK
+172 LYLQRTSEIYK
-183 EIANII
+183 GIANII
-189 ARENITFEF
+189 TREKITFEF

-213 DLNNVDVNDK
+213 DLNNVDINDK

-278 PNPNSNGLIN
+278 PNQNSNGLIN

-362 KKVED
+362 KKIED

-418 EYKNKTEEKIL
+418 EYKNKTEENIL

-514 EIRNYIGNVYSA
+514 EIRNYIGKVYSA

-561 LKSYLGILFDNEG
+561 LKSYLGILFDDEG

-595 IPYAYKRKDKSTHQA
+595 VPYAYKRKDKSTHQV
-610 QKALFK
+610 QKTLFK
-616 EKRTIIENCLFGVDI
+616 EKRTIIENCLFAVDI

-653 IDNTNNMEVLPN
+653 IDNTDNMEVLPN
-665 IDINIKKGNS
+665 IDINIKTGNS
-675 LVSKYPVQIGKAIVQ
+675 LVSKYPVQVGKAITQ
-690 QGSKEQKENIKQ
+690 KDCSEEQKGYIKQ

-726 DTIKSRLYSVVEGV
+726 KELKNKLYSVVAGV
-740 LVAETEEQKIFD
+740 LVAETEEQNNFD

-757 LKNQWKKA
+757 LKNQWKRA
-765 TSVEERQKIDKEIE
+765 TSIEERLKIDKEIE

-819 DGKFQGFDVV
+819 YGKFQGFDVV
-829 IGNPPYIKEDNNK
+829 IGNPPYIDSETMVNSGMQAEREYILKHYSFAKGNWDIYIPFFNLAFKLMNNSGYMAY
-842 EIFKSMKNSPY
+842 ISPDKWLAKPFGLEMRSQLLDY
-853 YQGKMDIW
+853 IYKIL
-861 YFFACRALELIKKQG
+861 RAGSNVFDSATVDSILSFISKAKTNVMQVAEFIHNEN
-876 YLTFIAT
+876 IAT
-883 NNWISNDGASIL
+883 NNIDKGKLESPYKLDFVFSKYVSLLDKIETHKQICSLYGIKAESACATSDAYLLKEILIDDQNFNKDTMLKFVNTGTIDKYISKYGNKPATYIKGKYLYPVVLKEKFDNLFKNSYKSKTYSPKIIIKGLTLLDGCIDFNGDIIPGKSTIVITSDNPDVL
-895 RNKIL
+895 KIL
-900 SDTKIQKYIDF
+900 SAIINNKVSAFYIKEKNASSSYCGGINYTPDMINSIPFPDIKANDRIKIISYVQEILKIKNSDDF
-911 GDCKIF
+911 DKNIGKQEEVI
-917 SSASIQTM
+917 SIQ
-925 IFLLNKQITK
+925 N
-935 EPYSVDCSKF
+935 
-945 VSDIS
+945 
-950 VANFSLYKIIT
+950 
-961 DNKHNDICCNYIAN
+961 
-975 INPQTNKDQYI
+975 
-986 RFSSQED
+986 
-993 TRILDIM
+993 
-1000 MRQKEHLK
+1000 
-1008 DNEIYSGIDVLQDKV
+1008 
-1023 NKKSLEKLS
+1023 
-1032 GEIKLN
+1032 
-1038 DGIFVINSDELN
+1038 
-1050 TMNLTQCE
+1050 
-1058 YDDIIKPYY
+1058 
-1067 TSQEIKKYSVIG
+1067 
-1079 KNKEWIIYTDS
+1079 
-1090 SFKNIKK
+1090 
-1097 IEKYPNIKRHL
+1097 
-1108 DKYQNIMT
+1108 
-1116 SVNKPYGLH
+1116 
-1125 RSREEFIFKGEKIL
+1125 
-1139 SIRKCVS
+1139 
-1146 PSFSYTD
+1146 
-1153 CDSYV
+1153 
-1158 SRAFLIIKTD
+1158 
-1168 RLNNKYLVGLL
+1168 
-1179 NSKIVAYWLKNKGK
+1179 
-1193 IQGSNC
+1193 
-1199 QIDKEPLLNI
+1199 
-1209 PLPQLN
+1209 
-1215 DKEQQP
+1215 
-1221 IIDLVNQI
+1221 
-1229 ILLKQNDINTDT
+1229 
-1241 SEQEAEIDKIVY
+1241 EIDKIVY
-1253 QLYGLTDDEIKIV
+1253 QLYGLTDGEIKIV
-1266 EEGV
+1266 EESLKN

>member
-1 MLPALTL
+1 MVQIKL
-8 KDYIKAHHKSYISH
+8 KDYLKTHHKSYISH
-22 KIERTDF
+22 KIERADF
-29 IKYLQN
+29 VKYLQN
-35 LRTAY
+35 LRVAY
-40 AQVIE
+40 SQISE
-45 AIKTNQN
+45 AVKTNAT
-52 EENIKNTI
+52 EENIKNIVVNFI
-60 KDFIKNTFYAERKDI
+60 KDTFYSDRKDI
-75 QINVFGQTDY
+75 QINAFERIDY

-109 TCDNVNKKAL
+109 TCDNLNKKAL

-128 EKYKGNYH
+128 EKHKGNYH

-158 KSIEKLCYD
+158 KSLEKLCYD

-172 LYLQKTSEIYK
+172 LYLQRTSEIYK
-183 EIANII
+183 GIANII
-189 ARENITFEF
+189 TREKITFEF

-213 DLNNVDVNDK
+213 DLNNVDINDK

-362 KKVED
+362 KKIED

-508 NAQNIQ
+508 NAKNIQ

-526 DNAKKYNDII
+526 DAAQKYNDII

-561 LKSYLGILFDNEG
+561 LKSYLGILFDDEG

-595 IPYAYKRKDKSTHQA
+595 VPYVYKRKDKSTHQV

-616 EKRTIIENCLFGVDI
+616 EKRTIIENCLFAVDI

-653 IDNTNNMEVLPN
+653 IDNTDNMEVLPN
-665 IDINIKKGNS
+665 IDINIKTGNS
-675 LVSKYPVQIGKAIVQ
+675 LVSKYPVQVGKAIVQ

-726 DTIKSRLYSVVEGV
+726 REIKNKLYSVVEDV
-740 LVAETEEQKIFD
+740 LVAETEEQKNLNKEIQKLEKLKKQVKTLQEHVNLD
-752 KQLKK
+752 NQIEQLKK
-757 LKNQWKKA
+757 NNHCQ
-765 TSVEERQKIDKEIE
+765 S
-779 KLSKSNRGSNKILV
+779 LV
-793 IGDSFDDPIYKNSME
+793 WGDSFDDSIYKNSME

-829 IGNPPYIKEDNNK
+829 IGNPPYISHDKFSHDEKLYYKKHYVSYSPFSDLYCYFIERAIKLQKESGILCQITSNSYLKADYGRSLRKLIYEKNCIRILINIEDFQVFDSATVNTAILISSLDIDRCSAYVVNKKMSAKTQFNDFIRENMFEYSHGAFNASSWSLFRPELLAIKNKMNKIGKSLEELNTKIRLGIATGDNNAFVIDEAK
-842 EIFKSMKNSPY
+842 RK
-853 YQGKMDIW
+853 
-861 YFFACRALELIKKQG
+861 ELISQDVH
-876 YLTFIAT
+876 
-883 NNWISNDGASIL
+883 NNEIIKPIL
-895 RNKIL
+895 RGRDIKKYGYVFSDLYVIL
-900 SDTKIQKYIDF
+900 TK
-911 GDCKIF
+911 
-917 SSASIQTM
+917 
-925 IFLLNKQITK
+925 N
-935 EPYSVDCSKF
+935 
-945 VSDIS
+945 
-950 VANFSLYKIIT
+950 
-961 DNKHNDICCNYIAN
+961 
-975 INPQTNKDQYI
+975 
-986 RFSSQED
+986 
-993 TRILDIM
+993 
-1000 MRQKEHLK
+1000 
-1008 DNEIYSGIDVLQDKV
+1008 GIDVELQYPSIYNYLDGLGDKF
-1023 NKKSLEKLS
+1023 KKRGAKGKHWSNLRACSFLDDFKKEKIIWIELTDEGKFSLC
-1032 GEIKLN
+1032 
-1038 DGIFVINSDELN
+1038 SDEIYLLN
-1050 TMNLTQCE
+1050 SAYFLL
-1058 YDDIIKPYY
+1058 P
-1067 TSQEIKKYSVIG
+1067 
-1079 KNKEWIIYTDS
+1079 
-1090 SFKNIKK
+1090 
-1097 IEKYPNIKRHL
+1097 P
-1108 DKYQNIMT
+1108 
-1116 SVNKPYGLH
+1116 
-1125 RSREEFIFKGEKIL
+1125 KGVDA
-1139 SIRKCVS
+1139 R
-1146 PSFSYTD
+1146 
-1153 CDSYV
+1153 
-1158 SRAFLIIKTD
+1158 
-1168 RLNNKYLVGLL
+1168 YLLGIL
-1179 NSKIVAYWLKNKGK
+1179 NSKIIRFYLNLIAETSGVGTTRWIN
-1193 IQGSNC
+1193 NFV
-1199 QIDKEPLLNI
+1199 KEFPIPIVSEEPKKSLINI
-1209 PLPQLN
+1209 
-1215 DKEQQP
+1215 
-1221 IIDLVNQI
+1221 VNQI
-1229 ILLKQNDINTDT
+1229 ISLKQNDINADT
-1241 SEQEAEIDKIVY
+1241 SQLEIKIDKLVY

-1266 EEGV
+1266 EENLKN

>member
-1 MLPALTL
+1 MVQIKL
-8 KDYIKAHHKSYISH
+8 KDYLKTHHKSYISH
-22 KIERTDF
+22 KIERADF
-29 IKYLQN
+29 VKYLQN
-35 LRTAY
+35 LRVAY
-40 AQVIE
+40 SQISE
-45 AIKTNQN
+45 AVKTNAT
-52 EENIKNTI
+52 EENIKNIVVNFI
-60 KDFIKNTFYAERKDI
+60 KDTFYSDRKDI
-75 QINVFGQTDY
+75 QINAFERIDY

-109 TCDNVNKKAL
+109 TCDNLNKKAL
-119 HEAIKYFYD
+119 HEAIKYFYE

-145 ISYFIFNPLQFQH
+145 ISYFIFNPLQFLH
-158 KSIEKLCYD
+158 KSLEKVCYD
-167 SIEGD
+167 SIKGD
-172 LYLQKTSEIYK
+172 LYLQHAGEIYK
-183 EIANII
+183 AISDII
-189 ARENITFEF
+189 TRENIIFEF

-213 DLNNVDVNDK
+213 DLNNVDINDK

-306 NIAFELVITWLN
+306 NIAFELIITWLN

-362 KKVED
+362 KKIED

-406 ALYKS
+406 VLYKS
-411 SNLKHWS
+411 SNLRYWS
-418 EYKNKTEEKIL
+418 EYKNKTDEKIL

-435 LDSYDFSSGAGE
+435 LDSYDFSSGVGE
-447 SLITEENRDIINS
+447 SLITEENKDIINS

-508 NAQNIQ
+508 NAKNIQ

-526 DNAKKYNDII
+526 DAAQKYNDVI

-561 LKSYLGILFDNEG
+561 LKSYLGILFDDEG

-595 IPYAYKRKDKSTHQA
+595 VPYVYKRKDKSTHQV

-616 EKRTIIENCLFGVDI
+616 EKRTIIENCLFAVDI

-665 IDINIKKGNS
+665 IDINIKTGNS
-675 LVSKYPVQIGKAIVQ
+675 LVSKYPVQIGKAITQ
-690 QGSKEQKENIKQ
+690 QGSKEQKEYIKE

-726 DTIKSRLYSVVEGV
+726 REIKNKLYSVVEDV
-740 LVAETEEQKIFD
+740 LVAETEEQKDFD
-752 KQLKK
+752 KQRKK
-757 LKNQWKKA
+757 LKDKWKKA
-765 TSVEERQKIDKEIE
+765 TTIEERLKIEKEIE
-779 KLSKSNRGSNKILV
+779 KLSKSSRGSNKILV

-829 IGNPPYIKEDNNK
+829 IGNPPYGVSIKDNYRK
-842 EIFKSMKNSPY
+842 IVEIEYGKVPDYEIY
-853 YQGKMDIW
+853 Y
-861 YFFACRALELIKKQG
+861 YFIEL
-876 YLTFIAT
+876 
-883 NNWISNDGASIL
+883 SN
-895 RNKIL
+895 
-900 SDTKIQKYIDF
+900 
-911 GDCKIF
+911 
-917 SSASIQTM
+917 
-925 IFLLNKQITK
+925 FLLNSQGSLSFIVPNTFLFNTFAENYRRNILKQWNVG
-935 EPYSVDCSKF
+935 ELLDCSAFSIFDSATVRNAIIHYTKSKRNNMIGYRNTRNIKSFADLLKKKVEYISEDELLNMNQNWSLAFKLDNKIINLVSKIKQYPQLITYFPEISQGLIAYDKYKGQDENTIKTRSYHYSFYKEGLKKWLWGEDIRRFNVKWNGKEYIDYCDGIANPRNPKF
-945 VSDIS
+945 FYGRRLLVREITNPSIYAAVVSDEMYNDPS
-950 VANFSLYKIIT
+950 VIVVLENYNIYFLAAIMNSKLATFYHFNNSPKAVKGAFPKILV
-961 DNKHNDICCNYIAN
+961 KDIKEFPIA
-975 INPQTNKDQYI
+975 
-986 RFSSQED
+986 FG
-993 TRILDIM
+993 M
-1000 MRQKEHLK
+1000 
-1008 DNEIYSGIDVLQDKV
+1008 DVV
-1023 NKKSLEKLS
+1023 NEKLTS
-1032 GEIKLN
+1032 LSEEIHN
-1038 DGIFVINSDELN
+1038 
-1050 TMNLTQCE
+1050 M
-1058 YDDIIKPYY
+1058 
-1067 TSQEIKKYSVIG
+1067 
-1079 KNKEWIIYTDS
+1079 
-1090 SFKNIKK
+1090 
-1097 IEKYPNIKRHL
+1097 
-1108 DKYQNIMT
+1108 
-1116 SVNKPYGLH
+1116 
-1125 RSREEFIFKGEKIL
+1125 
-1139 SIRKCVS
+1139 
-1146 PSFSYTD
+1146 
-1153 CDSYV
+1153 
-1158 SRAFLIIKTD
+1158 
-1168 RLNNKYLVGLL
+1168 
-1179 NSKIVAYWLKNKGK
+1179 
-1193 IQGSNC
+1193 
-1199 QIDKEPLLNI
+1199 
-1209 PLPQLN
+1209 
-1215 DKEQQP
+1215 
-1221 IIDLVNQI
+1221 
-1229 ILLKQNDINTDT
+1229 KQNDINADT
-1241 SEQEAEIDKIVY
+1241 SQLEIKIDKLVY
-1253 QLYGLTDDEIKIV
+1253 QLYGLTDDEIKII
-1266 EEGV
+1266 EESLKN